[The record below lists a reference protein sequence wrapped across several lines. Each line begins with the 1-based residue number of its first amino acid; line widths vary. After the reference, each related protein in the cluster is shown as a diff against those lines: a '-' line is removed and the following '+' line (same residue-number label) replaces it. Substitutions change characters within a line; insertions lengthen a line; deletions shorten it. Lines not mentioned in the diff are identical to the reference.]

1 MKHTK
6 KKKLLAFVLCMIL
19 VLSTGISA
27 FAYDDVDG
35 LNGKTGCQAM
45 TLTQEMKNVD
55 GQTIGTVYAD
65 IPENAFYLD
74 DPSDEITM
82 DLTRVENEEDI
93 ADAIQSGLKEN
104 ETLTDTIMGQ
114 VDFKV
119 NGVSAEPKVA
129 IALRF
134 ENLNMDPENATA
146 FSYDASVKTIGK
158 TVVAAEEGQALQI
171 SADKNQIYGFYTTET
186 VSEEENAAEP
196 VALNDD
202 VATVATGDSTYTIAA
217 TKQLQVHVTYRV
229 NDKDKTKLFAGKTYT
244 LNKGGTLNLAAQK
257 SDNYTVASVYKA
269 DEDGNATGNALSL
282 KQDDKIAES
291 LSENT
296 NYCVFY
302 QATTD
307 NNFSGNVTFYDYQ
320 INPPSG
326 QKSINDPSNYVT
338 DSGVAAVDRRF
349 AMGGDDAYR
358 RSGEGYSVYKN
369 YNDGQGDVDIN
380 EWAEARDSYIYKNII
395 TGVNVDTGA
404 LVMDTNKN
412 GEQIVEPGLFTAT
425 NAGDRLGK
433 QIYADFKLNFNRTG
447 NEYRLS
453 AVKNGDNRTV
463 VSDMSSFF
471 PLDAKAYR
479 GKENNGGEAYNDT
492 NHNYYFGMRYD
503 IQFRLKDY
511 IGALTY
517 SFSGDDDLWVVMD
530 GNRVVV
536 DVGGIHDKKDGNVDL
551 WTVLL
556 GQETYTDAEKEAYV
570 AEHGMD
576 THRLTVLYLERGGFK
591 SNCNMTYVLPNSSIV
606 NPGEIQ
612 NTSLTFTKTDAETGT
627 GLEGAEFGVYDDEA
641 LTSSLGTIKSDE
653 NGNVTLSNLSYGEVY
668 YLKETKA
675 PSGYVAG
682 NTVYKV
688 VVEPQGG
695 TTTAKMF
702 AVGDKDETAVT
713 DVPNAKANWEQS
725 KTAQLVDWNARTYDI
740 TLSASSLVKTAET
753 TERPV
758 DVSLVI
764 DTSGSMCWDASYELI
779 GERKLSELDTSKTY
793 YYFYDNTWY
802 ELEYGRKYSSNGY
815 NYKNRTGWHSRYA
828 GYNDMGWS
836 YKGDGNSNSKYTV
849 YSKKDSEKSRI
860 QAVKD
865 AAKSFVS
872 NLRTTSP
879 NSRVS
884 VTGFSRSVNT
894 NTSLLRVGVENE
906 YNQIIS
912 AINGLGS
919 DGGTYQHLGLN
930 AAKSKL
936 DASNTADKYVVLL
949 TDGTSEAPES
959 AVRSATAV
967 KDAGIKL
974 MTIGVSLTETTQKW
988 LAGLSSGE
996 GYSFNAS
1003 STQEINQAFAF
1014 VSQTIEDTLPIS
1026 GAVVRDYIDPRFELV
1041 TSEADIAAMG
1051 GEIKTDETGQTYIEW
1066 NNAVIGKKGTDG
1078 TPGWRKTIQVKAKD
1092 TYIGGNDVLTN
1103 GPKSGITV
1111 GTDDRKFNQPTVN
1124 VKVDFNVNNGEKTIF
1139 KGDKPGDYIDE
1150 AKLNEVTKL
1159 KSTTGTEYTMLDDV
1173 TITTKWY
1180 KDAACTDEISKT
1192 EILNT
1197 PLTEETVYCAKVTVT
1212 PKKDGTAS
1220 AANSIGDKNGN
1231 CTQDGK
1237 KYYAV
1242 ASDGVTKKDGTYTIR
1257 LVSGAINITKKLE
1270 TAPDT
1275 EKEFNFT
1282 ITRTDVTPNQEIAIV
1297 KVTVAADQTTGTLA
1311 DDELEKVSNLA
1322 RGTYVVTEN
1331 ETSGYDVKGILE
1343 GPSTNCQIAG
1353 KTDDSIT
1360 FVMGRDNTGKDV
1372 IGMDKDGNTT
1382 ESTYDRPAGRLG
1394 VVEYTNEEVTNG
1406 WGIKKVSASSDNPYL
1421 YLEGAKFKLTST
1433 ADDSVAYYGKSNQD
1447 GLLIWYNTEACADTD
1462 QVTTLPKGTYTME
1475 EKTAPAGYVRSAE
1488 TWEVKIMRNG
1498 TLKSITSSNGTIKT
1512 VSGKVNG
1519 KDVVYYL
1526 YQNEALYELPS
1537 NGGTGIFLYMIGGM
1551 LLMGAAAWI
1560 LYKNKRREVLK
1571 G

>member
-1 MKHTK
+1 MKSNTK
-6 KKKLLAFVLCMIL
+6 KRLIAFMLCMVL
-19 VLSTGISA
+19 VLSSATSA
-27 FAYDDVDG
+27 FADDNVDG
-35 LNGKTGCQAM
+35 FNDKTGCQAM
-45 TLTQEMKNVD
+45 TLTQEMKNAD
-55 GQTIGTVYAD
+55 DQTIGTVYAD

-82 DLTRVENEEDI
+82 DLAKVENEESI
-93 ADAIQSGLKEN
+93 LDAIQSNLKEH
-104 ETLTDTIMGQ
+104 EALTDAVMCK

-119 NGVSAEPKVA
+119 NGVSAEPNTA

-134 ENLNMDPENATA
+134 ENLNWNLENATA
-146 FSYDASVKTIGK
+146 FSHDTSLKIIDK
-158 TVVAAEEGQALQI
+158 TVVSAGEEQALQI
-171 SADKNQIYGFYTTET
+171 SADKNQIYGFYTVET
-186 VSEEENAAEP
+186 VVEEENVTKSET
-196 VALNDD
+196 VTFNNDD
-202 VATVATGDSTYTIAA
+202 IATVATGGSTYTIAA

-229 NDKDKTKLFAGKTYT
+229 SDTNTKLFAGKTYT
-244 LNKGGTLNLAAQK
+244 LKQGGTLNLAAQK

-269 DEDGNATGNALSL
+269 DEKGNKTGNALSL
-282 KQDDKIAES
+282 SQDGNIAES

-307 NNFSGNVTFYDYQ
+307 NDFRGNVTFYDYQ
-320 INPPSG
+320 INPPAG
-326 QKSINDPSNYVT
+326 QKSINDPSYYGKADNN
-338 DSGVAAVDRRF
+338 RRF
-349 AMGGDDAYR
+349 AMGNSGYR
-358 RSGEGYSVYKN
+358 KSGEKYSVYKN
-369 YNDGQGDVDIN
+369 YIDGQGDVDIN
-380 EWAEARDSYIYKNII
+380 EYNENRKFYIYKDII
-395 TGVNVDTGA
+395 TGVDVSTGA
-404 LVMDTNKN
+404 LVMGTNKD
-412 GEQIVEPGLFTAT
+412 GDQIVEPGLFTT
-425 NAGDRLGK
+425 RNAGEGSGK
-433 QIYADFKLNFNRTG
+433 QCYTDFNLKFNRTG

-453 AVKNGDNRTV
+453 AVEKGERTV
-463 VSDMSSFF
+463 VYDMSSFF
-471 PLDAKAYR
+471 PLDDYK
-479 GKENNGGEAYNDT
+479 GKEHDGGEASGDNY
-492 NHNYYFGMRYD
+492 HNYYFGMRYD
-503 IQFRLKDY
+503 IQFSLKDY

-517 SFSGDDDLWVVMD
+517 SFTGDDDLWVVMD
-530 GNRVVV
+530 GKRVVV
-536 DVGGIHDKKDGNVDL
+536 DVGGIHDQMEDSVDL
-551 WTVLL
+551 WTVFL
-556 GQETYTDAEKEAYV
+556 GEGTHTDAEKEAYV
-570 AEHGMD
+570 EEHGSD
-576 THRLTVLYLERGGFK
+576 QHQLTVLYLERGAYK

-627 GLEGAEFGVYDDEA
+627 SLEGAEFGVYEDEA
-641 LTSSLGTIKSDE
+641 LTKSRGTIRSNE
-653 NGNVTLSNLSYGEVY
+653 NGIVTLSNLSYGEVY

-688 VVEPQGG
+688 VVESQGG

-713 DVPNAKANWEQS
+713 AVPNAKANWEQS

-764 DTSGSMCWDASYELI
+764 DTSGSMRWDASYELI
-779 GERKLSELDTSKTY
+779 GEKKLSELDTSKTY
-793 YYFYDNTWY
+793 YYCSDNSWY
-802 ELEYGRKYSSNGY
+802 EMKCGRS
-815 NYKNRTGWHSRYA
+815 GWYSRYA
-828 GYNDMGWS
+828 GYNDNEMDWS
-836 YKGDGNSNSKYTV
+836 YKGDKNSSSKYTV
-849 YSKKDSEKSRI
+849 YSKNDNEKSRI

-865 AAKSFVS
+865 AATAFVS

-884 VTGFSRSVNT
+884 VTGFSSSVNT
-894 NTSLLRVGVENE
+894 NTSLLRVGVDSE

-919 DGGTYQHLGLN
+919 TGGTRQDLGLN
-930 AAKSKL
+930 AAKDKL
-936 DASNTADKYVVLL
+936 NASTTADKYVVLL
-949 TDGTSEAPES
+949 TDGTSDAPNS
-959 AVRSATAV
+959 AVNSATAV

-974 MTIGVSLTETTQKW
+974 MTIGVSLTDETQTW
-988 LAGLSSGE
+988 LAGLSSGT

-1041 TSEADIAAMG
+1041 TPEADIAAMG
-1051 GEIKTDETGQTYIEW
+1051 GEIKTDENGQTYIEW

-1078 TPGWRKTIQVKAKD
+1078 TPGWNKTIRVKAKD
-1092 TYIGGNDVLTN
+1092 AYIGGNDVVTN
-1103 GPKSGITV
+1103 GPESGITV
-1111 GTDDRKFNQPTVN
+1111 GTDDRKFKQPTVN

-1173 TITTKWY
+1173 TITTKWF
-1180 KDAACTDEISKT
+1180 KDAGCTEEISKT

-1197 PLTEETVYCAKVTVT
+1197 PLTRETVYYAKVTVT
-1212 PKKDGTAS
+1212 PIKDGTAS

-1242 ASDGVTKKDGTYTIR
+1242 DSNGVTKKDGTYTIK

-1270 TAPDT
+1270 NATNTD
-1275 EKEFNFT
+1275 KEFNFT
-1282 ITRTDVTPNQEIAIV
+1282 ITRTDVTPNQEIVTV
-1297 KVTVAADQTTGTLA
+1297 KVTVAAGQTTGTLA
-1311 DDELEKVSNLA
+1311 GDELNKVSNLA

-1343 GPSTNCQIAG
+1343 GVNTNCRIAST
-1353 KTDDSIT
+1353 TDDSIT
-1360 FVMGRDNTGKDV
+1360 FVMGSDMDGKDV
-1372 IGMDKDGNTT
+1372 IGMDKVGNIT
-1382 ESTYDRPAGRLG
+1382 ESTYNKPAGILG

-1406 WGIKKVSASSDNPYL
+1406 WGIKKVSASSDNPYI

-1433 ADDSVAYYGKSNQD
+1433 TDSSVAYYGKSNKD
-1447 GLLIWYNTEACADTD
+1447 GLLIWYNDETCADKE
-1462 QVTTLPKGTYTME
+1462 QVSTLPKGTYTME
-1475 EKTAPAGYVRSAE
+1475 EKTAPVGYVRSAE

-1498 TLKSITSSNGTIKT
+1498 TLKSITSKNGTSSIKT
-1512 VSGKVNG
+1512 ISGKVDD

-1537 NGGTGIFLYMIGGM
+1537 AGGTGIYLYMIGGM
-1551 LLMGAAAWI
+1551 LLMFAAVWI
-1560 LYKNKRREVLK
+1560 LYKNKCKEVLEK
-1571 G
+1571 

>member
-6 KKKLLAFVLCMIL
+6 KKKILAFVLCMIL

-27 FAYDDVDG
+27 FAYDNVDG

-93 ADAIQSGLKEN
+93 ADAIQNGLKEN
-104 ETLTDTIMGQ
+104 ETLTDAIMGQ

-119 NGVSAEPKVA
+119 NGVSAEPKAA

-134 ENLNMDPENATA
+134 ENLNMDQENATA
-146 FSYDASVKTIGK
+146 FSYDTSVKTIGK
-158 TVVAAEEGQALQI
+158 TVVAAGEGQALQI

-186 VSEEENAAEP
+186 VSEEENVAEP

-202 VATVATGDSTYTIAA
+202 AATVATGDSTYTIAA
-217 TKQLQVHVTYRV
+217 TKQIQVHVTYRE
-229 NDKDKTKLFAGKTYT
+229 NGTNKKLFAGKTYT

-269 DEDGNATGNALSL
+269 DENGNATGSALSL
-282 KQDDKIAES
+282 RQDGKIAEN

-326 QKSINDPSNYVT
+326 QKSINDPSNY
-338 DSGVAAVDRRF
+338 DGKAEDRRF
-349 AMGGDDAYR
+349 AMGGADR
-358 RSGEGYSVYKN
+358 LRKSGEGYSVYKN

-380 EWAEARDSYIYKNII
+380 EWAKARDSYIYKDII
-395 TGVNVDTGA
+395 NGVDVSTGA
-404 LVMDTNKN
+404 LDMGTNKN
-412 GEQIVEPGLFTAT
+412 GDKIVEPGLFTTT
-425 NAGDRLGK
+425 NAGDKLGK
-433 QIYADFKLNFNRTG
+433 QIYTDFKLNFNRTG
-447 NEYRLS
+447 NEYSLS
-453 AVKNGDNRTV
+453 AVKKGSQTV

-471 PLDAKAYR
+471 PLDAYK
-479 GKENNGGEAYNDT
+479 GKEKNGGEAFDDT

-517 SFSGDDDLWVVMD
+517 SFTGDDDLWVVMD

-536 DVGGIHDKKDGNVDL
+536 DVGGIHDKKDGDVDL

-556 GQETYTDAEKEAYV
+556 GKETYTDAEKEAYV
-570 AEHGMD
+570 VEHGMD
-576 THRLTVLYLERGGFK
+576 THRLTVLYLERGAFK

-612 NTSLTFTKTDAETGT
+612 NTSLTFTKTDVETGT
-627 GLEGAEFGVYDDEA
+627 GLEGAEFGVYEDEA
-641 LTSSLGTIKSDE
+641 LTTSLGTIRSDE
-653 NGNVTLSNLSYGEVY
+653 NGTVTLNNLSYGEVY

-688 VVEPQGG
+688 VVESQGG

-702 AVGDKDETAVT
+702 AVGDKGETAVT
-713 DVPNAKANWEQS
+713 AVPNAKANWEQS

-764 DTSGSMCWDASYELI
+764 DTSGSMRWDASYELI
-779 GERKLSELDTSKTY
+779 GRKKVSELDTSKKY
-793 YYFYDNTWY
+793 YYFEDDTWY
-802 ELEYGRKYSSNGY
+802 ELVYYSRSGRWYTGYAEYSDDSTRVYNSS
-815 NYKNRTGWHSRYA
+815 T
-828 GYNDMGWS
+828 
-836 YKGDGNSNSKYTV
+836 YTV
-849 YSKKDSEKSRI
+849 YSKKDNEKSRI

-884 VTGFSRSVNT
+884 VTGFSSSVNT
-894 NTSLLRVGVENE
+894 NRSLLRVGVESE
-906 YNQIIS
+906 YDQIIS

-919 DGGTYQHLGLN
+919 TGGTRQDLGLN
-930 AAKSKL
+930 AAKNIL
-936 DASNTADKYVVLL
+936 NASTTADKYVVLL
-949 TDGTSEAPES
+949 TDGTSDAPRN
-959 AVRSATAV
+959 AVNSATAV
-967 KDAGIKL
+967 KNAGIKL
-974 MTIGVSLTETTQKW
+974 MTIGVSLTEETKTW
-988 LAGLSSGE
+988 LAGLSSGT

-1051 GEIKTDETGQTYIEW
+1051 GEIKTDENGQTYIEW

-1078 TPGWRKTIQVKAKD
+1078 TPGWSKMIRVKAKD
-1092 TYIGGNDVLTN
+1092 AYIGGNDVVTN

-1124 VKVDFNVNNGEKTIF
+1124 VKVDFKVNNGEKTIF

-1173 TITTKWY
+1173 TITTKWF
-1180 KDAACTDEISKT
+1180 KDADCRDEISKT

-1197 PLTEETVYCAKVTVT
+1197 PLTKETAYYAKVTVT
-1212 PKKDGTAS
+1212 PKTDGKAS
-1220 AANSIGDKNGN
+1220 AANSIGDKKGN

-1242 ASDGVTKKDGTYTIR
+1242 DSNGVTKKDGTYTIK

-1270 TAPDT
+1270 KAPDT
-1275 EKEFNFT
+1275 KKEFSFT
-1282 ITRTDVTPNQEIAIV
+1282 ITRTDVTPNQEIATV

-1311 DDELEKVSNLA
+1311 KKVSNLA

-1331 ETSGYDVKGILE
+1331 VTSGYDVKGIL
-1343 GPSTNCQIAG
+1343 GGQDTNCQITG
-1353 KTDDSIT
+1353 TTDDSIT
-1360 FVMGRDNTGKDV
+1360 FVMGRDTEGHDV
-1372 IGMDKDGNTT
+1372 IGMDKDGLTT
-1382 ESTYDRPAGRLG
+1382 GSTYNNPAGILG
-1394 VVEYTNEEVTNG
+1394 EVEYTNEEVTNG
-1406 WGIKKVSASSDNPYL
+1406 WGIKKVSASSNNPYL
-1421 YLEGAKFKLTST
+1421 YLEGAKFKLTSK
-1433 ADDSVAYYGKSNQD
+1433 ADSSVAYYGKSNKD
-1447 GLLIWYNTEACADTD
+1447 GLLIWYNAETCADTE
-1462 QVTTLPKGTYTME
+1462 QVKTLPKGTYTME

-1488 TWEVKIMRNG
+1488 TWEVTIMRNG
-1498 TLKSITSSNGTIKT
+1498 TLKSITSKNGTSSIKT
-1512 VSGKVNG
+1512 VSGKVDG

-1526 YQNEALYELPS
+1526 YQNEAVYELPS

-1571 G
+1571 R

>member
-27 FAYDDVDG
+27 FAYDNVDG

-104 ETLTDTIMGQ
+104 ETLTDAIMGQ

-119 NGVSAEPKVA
+119 NGVSTEPKAA

-134 ENLNMDPENATA
+134 ENLNIDQENATA
-146 FSYDASVKTIGK
+146 FSYDTSVKTIGK
-158 TVVAAEEGQALQI
+158 TVVAAGEGQALQI

-186 VSEEENAAEP
+186 VSEEENVAEP

-202 VATVATGDSTYTIAA
+202 AATVATGDPTYTIAA
-217 TKQLQVHVTYRV
+217 TKQIQVHVTYRE
-229 NDKDKTKLFAGKTYT
+229 NGTNTKLFAGKTYT

-269 DEDGNATGNALSL
+269 DENGNKTGNALSL
-282 KQDDKIAES
+282 RQDDKFAES

-326 QKSINDPSNYVT
+326 QKSINDPSNYFE
-338 DSGVAAVDRRF
+338 AAENKEAAENRRF
-349 AMGGDDAYR
+349 AMGGADGHR
-358 RSGEGYSVYKN
+358 KSGEGYSVYKN

-380 EWAEARDSYIYKNII
+380 EWAEARNFYIYKDII

-404 LVMDTNKN
+404 LVMGENKN
-412 GEQIVEPGLFTAT
+412 GDQIVEPGLFTTT
-425 NAGDRLGK
+425 NAGDGLGK
-433 QIYADFKLNFNRTG
+433 QYYTDFNLKFNRTG

-453 AVKNGDNRTV
+453 AVERNNRTV
-463 VSDMSSFF
+463 ISDMSSFF
-471 PLDAKAYR
+471 PLDAYK
-479 GKENNGGEAYNDT
+479 GKEKNGGEAYNDT

-517 SFSGDDDLWVVMD
+517 SFTGDDDLWVVMD

-536 DVGGIHDKKDGNVDL
+536 DVGGVHDQMGGDVDL

-556 GQETYTDAEKEAYV
+556 GKKTYTDAEKEAYV
-570 AEHGMD
+570 EKHGLD
-576 THRLTVLYLERGGFK
+576 QHQLTVLYLERGGFK

-627 GLEGAEFGVYDDEA
+627 GLEGAEFGVYEDEA
-641 LTSSLGTIKSDE
+641 LTTPLGTIKSDK
-653 NGNVTLSNLSYGEVY
+653 NGIVTLSNLSYGEVY

-688 VVEPQGG
+688 VVEPQSG

-713 DVPNAKANWEQS
+713 AVPNAKANWEQS

-764 DTSGSMCWDASYELI
+764 DTSGSMRWDASYELI
-779 GERKLSELDTSKTY
+779 GRKEVSELDTSKTY
-793 YYFYDNTWY
+793 YYLENDKWY
-802 ELEYGRKYSSNGY
+802 ELVYRSYYGRWYWY
-815 NYKNRTGWHSRYA
+815 TGRAEFSEATSRVR
-828 GYNDMGWS
+828 NTS
-836 YKGDGNSNSKYTV
+836 TYTV
-849 YSKKDSEKSRI
+849 YQKKNGEKTRI

-865 AAKSFVS
+865 AATAFVN

-884 VTGFSRSVNT
+884 VTGFSDSVNPDT
-894 NTSLLRVGVENE
+894 KLLCVGVERE
-906 YNQIIS
+906 YKQIIS
-912 AINGLGS
+912 AINRLGS
-919 DGGTYQHLGLN
+919 EGGTYQHLGLN
-930 AAKSKL
+930 AAKRTL
-936 DASNTADKYVVLL
+936 DASSTADKYVVLL
-949 TDGTSEAPES
+949 ADGASNSATNAEA
-959 AVRSATAV
+959 SATAV
-967 KDAGIKL
+967 KNAGIKL
-974 MTIGVSLTETTQKW
+974 MTIGVGLTDETRVW

-1051 GEIKTDETGQTYIEW
+1051 GEIKTDETTGQTYIEW

-1092 TYIGGNDVLTN
+1092 AYIGGNDVVTN

-1159 KSTTGTEYTMLDDV
+1159 KSTTTPSTEYTMLDDV

-1180 KDAACTDEISKT
+1180 KDADCTEEISKT

-1197 PLTEETVYCAKVTVT
+1197 PLTKETVYYAKVTVI
-1212 PKKDGTAS
+1212 PKTNGTAS

-1242 ASDGVTKKDGTYTIR
+1242 DSNGVTKKDGTYTIE

-1270 TAPDT
+1270 NATDT
-1275 EKEFNFT
+1275 DKEFNFT
-1282 ITRTDVTPNQEIAIV
+1282 ITRTDVTPNQEIATV
-1297 KVTVAADQTTGTLA
+1297 KVNVAANQTTGTLA
-1311 DDELEKVSNLA
+1311 GDELNKVSNLA

-1331 ETSGYDVKGILE
+1331 ETSGYAVKGILE
-1343 GPSTNCQIAG
+1343 GANTNCRIAG
-1353 KTDDSIT
+1353 VDTTNDSIT
-1360 FVMGRDNTGKDV
+1360 FVMGSDKDGNDV

-1382 ESTYDRPAGRLG
+1382 ASTYNNPAGILG

-1421 YLEGAKFKLTST
+1421 YLEGAKFKLTSET
-1433 ADDSVAYYGKSNQD
+1433 DSSVAYYGKSNKD
-1447 GLLIWYNTEACADTD
+1447 GLLIWYKAETCADTE
-1462 QVTTLPKGTYTME
+1462 QVETLPKGTYTME

-1498 TLKSITSSNGTIKT
+1498 TLKSITSKNGTSIKT
-1512 VSGKVNG
+1512 ATGEVNG

-1526 YQNEALYELPS
+1526 YQNEAVYELPS

-1571 G
+1571 R

>member
-1 MKHTK
+1 MKSNTK
-6 KKKLLAFVLCMIL
+6 KRLIAFMLCMVL
-19 VLSTGISA
+19 VLSSATSA
-27 FAYDDVDG
+27 FADDNVDG
-35 LNGKTGCQAM
+35 LNAKTGCQAM

-55 GQTIGTVYAD
+55 DQTIGTVYAD

-82 DLTRVENEEDI
+82 DLSKVENEEDI
-93 ADAIQSGLKEN
+93 SDAIQSNLKEN
-104 ETLTDTIMGQ
+104 EALTDAIMCK

-119 NGVSAEPKVA
+119 NGVSAEPNTT
-129 IALRF
+129 ITLRF
-134 ENLNMDPENATA
+134 ENLNMNLENATA
-146 FSYDASVKTIGK
+146 FSYDSSLKVIDK
-158 TVVAAEEGQALQI
+158 TVVAAGEGQVLQI

-186 VSEEENAAEP
+186 VSEEENVAEP

-202 VATVATGDSTYTIAA
+202 AATVAAGDSTYTIAA
-217 TKQLQVHVTYRV
+217 TKQLQVHVTYRENV
-229 NDKDKTKLFAGKTYT
+229 TKTKLFAGNTYT

-269 DEDGNATGNALSL
+269 DENGNATGSALSL
-282 KQDDKIAES
+282 KQDGRIAEN

-307 NNFSGNVTFYDYQ
+307 NDFRGNVTFYDYQ
-320 INPPSG
+320 INPPEG
-326 QKSINDPSNYVT
+326 QKSINDPSNYGGAT
-338 DSGVAAVDRRF
+338 ADRRF
-349 AMGGDDAYR
+349 AMGANDGYR
-358 RSGEGYSVYKN
+358 KPGEGYSVYKN
-369 YNDGQGDVDIN
+369 YHDGQNDVDIN
-380 EWAEARDSYIYKNII
+380 EYNENRKFYIYKDII
-395 TGVNVDTGA
+395 TGVDVSTGA
-404 LVMDTNKN
+404 LDMGTNKN
-412 GEQIVEPGLFTAT
+412 GDKIVEPGLFTT
-425 NAGDRLGK
+425 RNAGEGSGK
-433 QIYADFKLNFNRTG
+433 QYYTDFNLKFNRTG

-453 AVKNGDNRTV
+453 AVEKGGRTV

-471 PLDAKAYR
+471 PLDENDYK
-479 GKENNGGEAYNDT
+479 GKENNGGEASGDT

-503 IQFRLKDY
+503 IQFSLKDY

-517 SFSGDDDLWVVMD
+517 SFRGDDDLWVVMD
-530 GNRVVV
+530 GKRVVV
-536 DVGGIHDKKDGNVDL
+536 DVGGIHDQMKGSVDL
-551 WTVLL
+551 WTVFL
-556 GQETYTDAEKEAYV
+556 GEGTHTDAEKEAYV
-570 AEHGMD
+570 EEHGSD
-576 THRLTVLYLERGGFK
+576 QHQLTVLYLERGAYK

-612 NTSLTFTKTDAETGT
+612 NTSLTFTKTDAETGKS
-627 GLEGAEFGVYDDEA
+627 LEGAEFGVYEDEA
-641 LTSSLGTIKSDE
+641 LTKSRGTIRSNE
-653 NGNVTLSNLSYGEVY
+653 NGIVTLSNLSYGEVY

-688 VVEPQGG
+688 VVESQGG

-713 DVPNAKANWEQS
+713 TVPNAKANWEQS

-764 DTSGSMCWDASYELI
+764 DTSGSMRWDASYELI
-779 GERKLSELDTSKTY
+779 GSKKVSELDTSKKY
-793 YYFYDNTWY
+793 YYFEDDTWY
-802 ELEYGRKYSSNGY
+802 ELVYYSRSGRWYTGYAEYSDDSTRV
-815 NYKNRTGWHSRYA
+815 
-828 GYNDMGWS
+828 
-836 YKGDGNSNSKYTV
+836 NSNSIYTV
-849 YSKKDSEKSRI
+849 YSKKDNEKSRI

-865 AAKSFVS
+865 AATAFVS

-884 VTGFSRSVNT
+884 VTGFSSSVNT
-894 NTSLLRVGVENE
+894 NTSLLRVGVDSE
-906 YNQIIS
+906 YNRIIS

-919 DGGTYQHLGLN
+919 TGGTRQDLGLN
-930 AAKSKL
+930 AAKDKL
-936 DASNTADKYVVLL
+936 NASTTADKYVVLL
-949 TDGTSEAPES
+949 TDGTSDAPNS
-959 AVRSATAV
+959 AVNSATAV

-974 MTIGVSLTETTQKW
+974 MTIGVSLTDETQTW
-988 LAGLSSGE
+988 LAGLSSGT

-1041 TSEADIAAMG
+1041 TPEADIAAMG
-1051 GEIKTDETGQTYIEW
+1051 GEIKTDENGQTYIEW

-1078 TPGWRKTIQVKAKD
+1078 TPGWRKIIRVKAKD
-1092 TYIGGNDVLTN
+1092 AYIGGNDVVTN
-1103 GPKSGITV
+1103 GPESGITV
-1111 GTDDRKFNQPTVN
+1111 GIDDRKFNQPTVN

-1139 KGDKPGDYIDE
+1139 KGDKPGDYIDD

-1159 KSTTGTEYTMLDDV
+1159 KSATGTEYTMLDDV
-1173 TITTKWY
+1173 TITTKWF
-1180 KDAACTDEISKT
+1180 KDASCTEEISKT

-1197 PLTEETVYCAKVTVT
+1197 PLTRETVYYAKVTVT
-1212 PKKDGTAS
+1212 PIKDGTAS
-1220 AANSIGDKNGN
+1220 AANSIGDNNGN
-1231 CTQDGK
+1231 CTRDGK

-1242 ASDGVTKKDGTYTIR
+1242 DSNGVTKKDGTYTIK

-1270 TAPDT
+1270 NATNTD
-1275 EKEFNFT
+1275 KEFNFT
-1282 ITRTDVTPNQEIAIV
+1282 ITRTDVTPNQEIATV
-1297 KVTVAADQTTGTLA
+1297 KVTVAASQTTGTLA
-1311 DDELEKVSNLA
+1311 GDELKKVSNLA

-1331 ETSGYDVKGILE
+1331 ATSGYDVKGILE
-1343 GPSTNCQIAG
+1343 GVNTNCRIAG

-1360 FVMGRDNTGKDV
+1360 FVMGSDKDGKNV
-1372 IGMDKDGNTT
+1372 IGMDKVRNIT
-1382 ESTYDRPAGRLG
+1382 ESTYNKPAGILG

-1406 WGIKKVSASSDNPYL
+1406 WGIKKVSASSDNPYI

-1433 ADDSVAYYGKSNQD
+1433 TNNSVAYYGKSNKD
-1447 GLLIWYNTEACADTD
+1447 GLLIWYNDETCADTK
-1462 QVTTLPKGTYTME
+1462 QVSTLPKGTYTME
-1475 EKTAPAGYVRSAE
+1475 EKTAPVGYVRSAE

-1498 TLKSITSSNGTIKT
+1498 TLKSITSKNGTSSIKT
-1512 VSGKVNG
+1512 VSGKVDD

-1526 YQNEALYELPS
+1526 YQNEAVYELPS

-1551 LLMGAAAWI
+1551 LLMGAAVWI
-1560 LYKNKRREVLK
+1560 LYKNKRKEVLGK
-1571 G
+1571 

>member
-1 MKHTK
+1 MKSNTK
-6 KKKLLAFVLCMIL
+6 KRLIAFMLCMVL
-19 VLSTGISA
+19 VLSSATSA
-27 FAYDDVDG
+27 FADDNVDG
-35 LNGKTGCQAM
+35 LNAKTGCQAM

-55 GQTIGTVYAD
+55 DQTIGTVYAD

-82 DLTRVENEEDI
+82 DLSKVENEEDI
-93 ADAIQSGLKEN
+93 SDAIQSNLKEN
-104 ETLTDTIMGQ
+104 EALTDAIMCK

-119 NGVSAEPKVA
+119 NGVSAEPNTT
-129 IALRF
+129 ITLRF
-134 ENLNMDPENATA
+134 ENVNMNLENATA
-146 FSYDASVKTIGK
+146 FSYDSSLKVIDK
-158 TVVAAEEGQALQI
+158 TVVAAGEGQVLQI

-186 VSEEENAAEP
+186 VSEEENVAEP

-202 VATVATGDSTYTIAA
+202 AATVATGDSTYTIAA

-229 NDKDKTKLFAGKTYT
+229 SGTNEKLFASKTYT
-244 LNKGGTLNLAAQK
+244 LKQGRTLNLAAQK

-269 DEDGNATGNALSL
+269 DEDENKTGNALSL
-282 KQDDKIAES
+282 SQDGNIAES

-307 NNFSGNVTFYDYQ
+307 NDFRGNVTFYDYQ
-320 INPPSG
+320 INPPEG
-326 QKSINDPSNYVT
+326 QKSINDPSNYGGAT
-338 DSGVAAVDRRF
+338 ADRRF
-349 AMGGDDAYR
+349 AMGANDGYR
-358 RSGEGYSVYKN
+358 KPGEGYSVYKN
-369 YNDGQGDVDIN
+369 YHDGQNDVDIN
-380 EWAEARDSYIYKNII
+380 EYNENRKFYIYKDII
-395 TGVNVDTGA
+395 TGVDVSTGA
-404 LVMDTNKN
+404 LFMGTNKDGN
-412 GEQIVEPGLFTAT
+412 QIVEPGLFTT
-425 NAGDRLGK
+425 RNAEEGSGK
-433 QIYADFKLNFNRTG
+433 QYYTDFNLKFNRTG

-453 AVKNGDNRTV
+453 AVEKGERTV
-463 VSDMSSFF
+463 VSDMSNFF
-471 PLDAKAYR
+471 PLDDYK
-479 GKENNGGEAYNDT
+479 GKEKDGGEASGDNY
-492 NHNYYFGMRYD
+492 HNYYFGMRYD
-503 IQFRLKDY
+503 IQFSLKDY

-517 SFSGDDDLWVVMD
+517 SFRGDDDLWVVMD
-530 GNRVVV
+530 GNQVVV
-536 DVGGIHDKKDGNVDL
+536 DVGGIHDQMEDYVDL

-556 GQETYTDAEKEAYV
+556 KKKTYTDKEKEAYV
-570 AEHGMD
+570 EEHGSD
-576 THRLTVLYLERGGFK
+576 PHQLTVLYLERGAYK
-591 SNCNMTYVLPNSSIV
+591 SNCSMTYVLPNSSIV

-612 NTSLTFTKTDAETGT
+612 NTSLTFTKTDAETGK
-627 GLEGAEFGVYDDEA
+627 GLEGAEFGVYEDEA
-641 LTSSLGTIKSDE
+641 LTTSLRTIRSDE
-653 NGNVTLSNLSYGEVY
+653 NGTVTLSNLSYGEVY

-675 PSGYVAG
+675 PSGYVVG

-688 VVEPQGG
+688 VVESQGG

-713 DVPNAKANWEQS
+713 AVPNAKANWEQS

-764 DTSGSMCWDASYELI
+764 DTSGSMRWDASYELI
-779 GERKLSELDTSKTY
+779 GSKKVSELDTSKTY
-793 YYFYDNTWY
+793 YYLKNDKWY
-802 ELEYGRKYSSNGY
+802 ELVYSSNNGRWY
-815 NYKNRTGWHSRYA
+815 TGRAEFSEA
-828 GYNDMGWS
+828 T
-836 YKGDGNSNSKYTV
+836 SKVKDTSTYTV
-849 YSKKDSEKSRI
+849 YQKKNGEKTRI

-865 AAKSFVS
+865 AAIAFVN

-884 VTGFSRSVNT
+884 VTGFSDSVT
-894 NTSLLRVGVENE
+894 PDTELLCVGEGSD

-912 AINGLGS
+912 AINRLGS
-919 DGGTYQHLGLN
+919 EGGTYQHLGLN
-930 AAKSKL
+930 AAKRKL
-936 DASNTADKYVVLL
+936 DASPTADKYVVLL
-949 TDGTSEAPES
+949 ADGASSSATNAEES
-959 AVRSATAV
+959 AKAV
-967 KDAGIKL
+967 KNAGIKL
-974 MTIGVSLTETTQKW
+974 MTIGVGLTETTQKW
-988 LAGLSSGE
+988 LATLSSGE

-1041 TSEADIAAMG
+1041 TADIAAMG
-1051 GEIKTDETGQTYIEW
+1051 GEIKTDETTGQTYIEW

-1078 TPGWRKTIQVKAKD
+1078 TPGWNKTIRVKAKD
-1092 TYIGGNDVLTN
+1092 AYIGGNDVVTN

-1173 TITTKWY
+1173 TITTKWF
-1180 KDAACTDEISKT
+1180 KDADCTKEISKND
-1192 EILNT
+1192 ILNT
-1197 PLTEETVYCAKVTVT
+1197 ALTEETVYYAKVTVT
-1212 PKKDGTAS
+1212 PKSDGKAS

-1242 ASDGVTKKDGTYTIR
+1242 DSNGVTKKDGTYTIK

-1270 TAPDT
+1270 NATNTD
-1275 EKEFNFT
+1275 KEFNFT
-1282 ITRTDVTPNQEIAIV
+1282 ITRTDVTPNQEIATV
-1297 KVTVAADQTTGTLA
+1297 KVTVAASQTTGTLA
-1311 DDELEKVSNLA
+1311 GDELKKVSNLA
-1322 RGTYVVTEN
+1322 RGTYVATEN
-1331 ETSGYDVKGILE
+1331 ATNGYDVKGILK
-1343 GPSTNCQIAG
+1343 GVNTNCRIAST
-1353 KTDDSIT
+1353 TDDSIT
-1360 FVMGRDNTGKDV
+1360 FVMGSDMDGKDV
-1372 IGMDKDGNTT
+1372 IGMDKVGNIT
-1382 ESTYDRPAGRLG
+1382 ESTYNKPAGILG

-1406 WGIKKVSASSDNPYL
+1406 WGIKKVSASSDNPYI

-1433 ADDSVAYYGKSNQD
+1433 TDSSVAYYGKSNQD
-1447 GLLIWYNTEACADTD
+1447 GLLIWYNTEECADTN
-1462 QVTTLPKGTYTME
+1462 QITTLPKGTYTME

-1488 TWEVKIMRNG
+1488 TWEVKIMKNG
-1498 TLKSITSSNGTIKT
+1498 TLKSITSSVNGTSIKT
-1512 VSGKVNG
+1512 VSGVVND

-1526 YQNEALYELPS
+1526 YQNEALYALPHS
-1537 NGGTGIFLYMIGGM
+1537 GDTGIYLYMIGGM
-1551 LLMGAAAWI
+1551 LLMFAAVWI
-1560 LYKNKRREVLK
+1560 LYKNKCKEVLGK
-1571 G
+1571 

>member
-1 MKHTK
+1 MKSNTK
-6 KKKLLAFVLCMIL
+6 KRLIAFMLCMVL
-19 VLSTGISA
+19 VLSSATSA
-27 FAYDDVDG
+27 FADDNVDG
-35 LNGKTGCQAM
+35 LNAKTGCQAM

-55 GQTIGTVYAD
+55 DQTIGTVYAD

-82 DLTRVENEEDI
+82 DLSKVENEEDI
-93 ADAIQSGLKEN
+93 SDAIQSNLKEN
-104 ETLTDTIMGQ
+104 EALTDAIMCK

-119 NGVSAEPKVA
+119 NGVSAEPNTT
-129 IALRF
+129 ITLRF
-134 ENLNMDPENATA
+134 ENVNMNLENATA
-146 FSYDASVKTIGK
+146 FSYDSSLKVIDK
-158 TVVAAEEGQALQI
+158 TVVAAGEGQVLQI

-186 VSEEENAAEP
+186 VSEEENVAEP

-202 VATVATGDSTYTIAA
+202 AATVATGDSTYTIAA

-229 NDKDKTKLFAGKTYT
+229 SGTNEKLFASKTYT
-244 LNKGGTLNLAAQK
+244 LKQGRTLNLAAQK

-269 DEDGNATGNALSL
+269 DEDENKTGNALSL
-282 KQDDKIAES
+282 SQDGNIAES

-307 NNFSGNVTFYDYQ
+307 NDFRGNVTFYDYQ
-320 INPPSG
+320 INPPEG
-326 QKSINDPSNYVT
+326 QKSINDPSNYGGAT
-338 DSGVAAVDRRF
+338 ADRRF
-349 AMGGDDAYR
+349 AMGANDGYR
-358 RSGEGYSVYKN
+358 KPGEGYSVYKN
-369 YNDGQGDVDIN
+369 YHDGQNDVDIN
-380 EWAEARDSYIYKNII
+380 EYNENRKFYIYKDII
-395 TGVNVDTGA
+395 TGVDVSAGA
-404 LVMDTNKN
+404 LFMGTNKDGN
-412 GEQIVEPGLFTAT
+412 QIVEPGLFTT
-425 NAGDRLGK
+425 RNAEEGSGK
-433 QIYADFKLNFNRTG
+433 QYYTDFNLKFNRTG

-453 AVKNGDNRTV
+453 AVEKGERTV
-463 VSDMSSFF
+463 VSDMSNFF
-471 PLDAKAYR
+471 PLDDYK
-479 GKENNGGEAYNDT
+479 GKEKDGGEASGDNY
-492 NHNYYFGMRYD
+492 HNYYFGMRYD
-503 IQFRLKDY
+503 IQFSLKDY

-517 SFSGDDDLWVVMD
+517 SFRGDDDLWVVMD
-530 GNRVVV
+530 GNQVVV
-536 DVGGIHDKKDGNVDL
+536 DVGGIHDQMEDYVDL

-556 GQETYTDAEKEAYV
+556 KKKTYTDKEKEAYV
-570 AEHGMD
+570 EEHGSD
-576 THRLTVLYLERGGFK
+576 PHQLTVLYLERGAYK
-591 SNCNMTYVLPNSSIV
+591 SNCSMTYVLPNSSIV

-612 NTSLTFTKTDAETGT
+612 NTSLTFTKTDAETGK
-627 GLEGAEFGVYDDEA
+627 GLEGAEFGVYEDEA
-641 LTSSLGTIKSDE
+641 LTTSLRTIRSDE
-653 NGNVTLSNLSYGEVY
+653 NGTVTLSNLSYGEVY

-688 VVEPQGG
+688 VVESQGG

-713 DVPNAKANWEQS
+713 AVPNAKANWEQS

-764 DTSGSMCWDASYELI
+764 DTSGSMRWDASYELI
-779 GERKLSELDTSKTY
+779 GSKKVSELDTSKTY
-793 YYFYDNTWY
+793 YYLKNDKWY
-802 ELEYGRKYSSNGY
+802 ELVYSSNNGRWY
-815 NYKNRTGWHSRYA
+815 TGRAEFSEA
-828 GYNDMGWS
+828 T
-836 YKGDGNSNSKYTV
+836 SKVKDTSTYTV
-849 YSKKDSEKSRI
+849 YQKKNGEKTRI
-860 QAVKD
+860 QTVKD
-865 AAKSFVS
+865 AAIAFVN

-884 VTGFSRSVNT
+884 VTGFSDSVT
-894 NTSLLRVGVENE
+894 PDTELLCVGEGSD

-912 AINGLGS
+912 AINRLGS
-919 DGGTYQHLGLN
+919 EGGTYQHLGLN
-930 AAKSKL
+930 AAKRKL
-936 DASNTADKYVVLL
+936 DASPTADKYVVLL
-949 TDGTSEAPES
+949 ADGASSSATNAEES
-959 AVRSATAV
+959 AKAV
-967 KDAGIKL
+967 KNAGIKL
-974 MTIGVSLTETTQKW
+974 MTIGVGLTETTQKW
-988 LAGLSSGE
+988 LATLSSGE

-1041 TSEADIAAMG
+1041 TADIAAMG
-1051 GEIKTDETGQTYIEW
+1051 GEIKTDETTGQTYIEW

-1078 TPGWRKTIQVKAKD
+1078 TPGWNKTIRVKAKD
-1092 TYIGGNDVLTN
+1092 AYIGGNDVVTN

-1173 TITTKWY
+1173 TITTKWF
-1180 KDAACTDEISKT
+1180 KDADCTKEISKND
-1192 EILNT
+1192 ILNT
-1197 PLTEETVYCAKVTVT
+1197 ALTEETVYYAKVTVT
-1212 PKKDGTAS
+1212 PKSDGKAS

-1242 ASDGVTKKDGTYTIR
+1242 DSNGVTKKDGTYTIK

-1270 TAPDT
+1270 NATNTD
-1275 EKEFNFT
+1275 KEFNFT
-1282 ITRTDVTPNQEIAIV
+1282 ITRTDVTPNQEIATV
-1297 KVTVAADQTTGTLA
+1297 KVTVAASQTTGTLA
-1311 DDELEKVSNLA
+1311 GDELKKVSNLA

-1331 ETSGYDVKGILE
+1331 ATNGYDVKGILK
-1343 GPSTNCQIAG
+1343 GVNTNCRIAST
-1353 KTDDSIT
+1353 TDDSIT
-1360 FVMGRDNTGKDV
+1360 FVMGSDMDGKDV
-1372 IGMDKDGNTT
+1372 IGMDKVGNIT
-1382 ESTYDRPAGRLG
+1382 ESTYNKPAGILG

-1406 WGIKKVSASSDNPYL
+1406 WGIKKVSASSDNPYI

-1433 ADDSVAYYGKSNQD
+1433 TDSSVAYYGKSNQD
-1447 GLLIWYNTEACADTD
+1447 GLLIWYNTEECADTN
-1462 QVTTLPKGTYTME
+1462 QITTLPKGTYTME

-1488 TWEVKIMRNG
+1488 TWEVKIMKNG
-1498 TLKSITSSNGTIKT
+1498 TLKSITSSVNGTSIKT
-1512 VSGKVNG
+1512 VSGVVND

-1526 YQNEALYELPS
+1526 YQNEALYALPHS
-1537 NGGTGIFLYMIGGM
+1537 GDTGIYLYMIGGM
-1551 LLMGAAAWI
+1551 LLMFAAVWI
-1560 LYKNKRREVLK
+1560 LYKNKCKEVLGK
-1571 G
+1571 

>member
-1 MKHTK
+1 MKSNTK
-6 KKKLLAFVLCMIL
+6 KRLIAFMLCMVL
-19 VLSTGISA
+19 VLSSATSA
-27 FAYDDVDG
+27 FADDNVDG
-35 LNGKTGCQAM
+35 FNDKTGCQAM
-45 TLTQEMKNVD
+45 TLTQEMKNAD
-55 GQTIGTVYAD
+55 DQTIGTVYAD

-82 DLTRVENEEDI
+82 DLAKVENEESI
-93 ADAIQSGLKEN
+93 LDAIQSNLKEH
-104 ETLTDTIMGQ
+104 EALTDAVMCK

-119 NGVSAEPKVA
+119 NGVSAEPNTA

-134 ENLNMDPENATA
+134 ENLNMNLENATA
-146 FSYDASVKTIGK
+146 FSHDTSLKIIDK
-158 TVVAAEEGQALQI
+158 TVVSAGEEQALQI
-171 SADKNQIYGFYTTET
+171 SADKNQIYGFYTVET
-186 VSEEENAAEP
+186 VVEEENVTKSET
-196 VALNDD
+196 VTFNNDD
-202 VATVATGDSTYTIAA
+202 IATVATGGSTYTIAA

-229 NDKDKTKLFAGKTYT
+229 SDTNTKLFAGKTYT
-244 LNKGGTLNLAAQK
+244 LKQGGTLNLAAQK
-257 SDNYTVASVYKA
+257 SDNYTVASVYRA
-269 DEDGNATGNALSL
+269 DENGNKTGNALSL
-282 KQDDKIAES
+282 RQDGKIAES

-307 NNFSGNVTFYDYQ
+307 NDFRGNVTFYDYQ
-320 INPPSG
+320 INPPAG
-326 QKSINDPSNYVT
+326 QKSINDPSYYGKADNN
-338 DSGVAAVDRRF
+338 RRF
-349 AMGGDDAYR
+349 AMGNSGYR
-358 RSGEGYSVYKN
+358 KSGEKYSVYKN
-369 YNDGQGDVDIN
+369 YIDGQDDVDIN
-380 EWAEARDSYIYKNII
+380 EYNEKRQFYIYKDII
-395 TGVNVDTGA
+395 TGVNVSTGA
-404 LVMDTNKN
+404 LFMGTNKDGN
-412 GEQIVEPGLFTAT
+412 QIVEPGLFTT
-425 NAGDRLGK
+425 KNAGEGSGK
-433 QIYADFKLNFNRTG
+433 QYYTDFNLKFNRTG

-453 AVKNGDNRTV
+453 AVERSGQTV
-463 VSDMSSFF
+463 VSDMSYFF
-471 PLDAKAYR
+471 PLDAYK
-479 GKENNGGEAYNDT
+479 GKEKDGGEAFSDT

-503 IQFRLKDY
+503 IQFKLKDY

-517 SFSGDDDLWVVMD
+517 SFTGDDDLWVVMD

-536 DVGGIHDKKDGNVDL
+536 DVGGIHDKMDGKVDL
-551 WTVLL
+551 WTVFL
-556 GQETYTDAEKEAYV
+556 GKEKYTDAEKEAYV
-570 AEHGMD
+570 AEHGSD
-576 THRLTVLYLERGGFK
+576 HHQLTVLYLERGAYK

-612 NTSLTFTKTDAETGT
+612 NTSLTFTKTDAETGK
-627 GLEGAEFGVYDDEA
+627 GLEGAEFGVYEDEA
-641 LTSSLGTIKSDE
+641 LTTSLGTIRSDE
-653 NGNVTLSNLSYGEVY
+653 NGTVTLSNLSYGEVY

-688 VVEPQGG
+688 VVESQSS

-713 DVPNAKANWEQS
+713 AVPNAKANWEQS

-740 TLSASSLVKTAET
+740 TLGASSLVKTAET

-764 DTSGSMCWDASYELI
+764 DTSGSMRWDASYELI
-779 GERKLSELDTSKTY
+779 GSKKVSELDTSKTY
-793 YYFYDNTWY
+793 YYLKNDKWY
-802 ELEYGRKYSSNGY
+802 ELVYSSNNGRWY
-815 NYKNRTGWHSRYA
+815 TGRAEFSEA
-828 GYNDMGWS
+828 T
-836 YKGDGNSNSKYTV
+836 SKVKDTSTYTV
-849 YSKKDSEKSRI
+849 YQKKNGEKTRI

-865 AAKSFVS
+865 AAIAFVN

-884 VTGFSRSVNT
+884 VTGFSDSVT
-894 NTSLLRVGVENE
+894 PDTELLCVGEGSD

-912 AINGLGS
+912 AINRLGS
-919 DGGTYQHLGLN
+919 EGGTYQHLGLN
-930 AAKSKL
+930 AAKRKL
-936 DASNTADKYVVLL
+936 DASPTADKYVVLL
-949 TDGTSEAPES
+949 ADGASSSATNAEES
-959 AVRSATAV
+959 AKAV
-967 KDAGIKL
+967 KNAGIKL
-974 MTIGVSLTETTQKW
+974 MTIGVGLTETTQKW
-988 LAGLSSGE
+988 LATLSSGE

-1041 TSEADIAAMG
+1041 TADIAAMG
-1051 GEIKTDETGQTYIEW
+1051 GEIKTDETTGQTYIEW

-1078 TPGWRKTIQVKAKD
+1078 TPGWNKTIRVKAKD
-1092 TYIGGNDVLTN
+1092 AYIGGNDVVTN

-1173 TITTKWY
+1173 TITTKWF
-1180 KDAACTDEISKT
+1180 KDADCTKEISKND
-1192 EILNT
+1192 ILNT
-1197 PLTEETVYCAKVTVT
+1197 ALTEETVYYAKVTVT
-1212 PKKDGTAS
+1212 PKSDGKAS

-1242 ASDGVTKKDGTYTIR
+1242 DSNGVTKKDGTYTIK

-1270 TAPDT
+1270 NATNTD
-1275 EKEFNFT
+1275 KEFNFT
-1282 ITRTDVTPNQEIAIV
+1282 ITRTDVTPNQEIATV
-1297 KVTVAADQTTGTLA
+1297 KVTVAASQTTGTLA
-1311 DDELEKVSNLA
+1311 GDELKKVSNLA

-1331 ETSGYDVKGILE
+1331 ATNGYDVKGILK
-1343 GPSTNCQIAG
+1343 GVNTNCRIAST
-1353 KTDDSIT
+1353 TDDSIT
-1360 FVMGRDNTGKDV
+1360 FVMGSDMDGKDV
-1372 IGMDKDGNTT
+1372 IGMDKVGNIT
-1382 ESTYDRPAGRLG
+1382 ESTYNKPAGILG

-1406 WGIKKVSASSDNPYL
+1406 WGIKKVSASSDNPYI

-1433 ADDSVAYYGKSNQD
+1433 TDSSVAYYGKSNQD
-1447 GLLIWYNTEACADTD
+1447 GLLIWYNTEECADTN

-1488 TWEVKIMRNG
+1488 TWEVKIMKNG
-1498 TLKSITSSNGTIKT
+1498 TLKSITSSVNGTSIKT
-1512 VSGKVNG
+1512 VSGVVND

-1526 YQNEALYELPS
+1526 YQNEALYALPHS
-1537 NGGTGIFLYMIGGM
+1537 GDTGIYLYMIGGM
-1551 LLMGAAAWI
+1551 LLMFAAVWI
-1560 LYKNKRREVLK
+1560 LYKNKCKEVLGK
-1571 G
+1571 

>member
-1 MKHTK
+1 MKSNTK
-6 KKKLLAFVLCMIL
+6 KRLIAFMLCMVL
-19 VLSTGISA
+19 VLSSATSA
-27 FAYDDVDG
+27 FADDNVDG
-35 LNGKTGCQAM
+35 LNAKTGCQAM

-55 GQTIGTVYAD
+55 DQTIGTVYAD

-82 DLTRVENEEDI
+82 DLSKVENEEDI
-93 ADAIQSGLKEN
+93 SDAIQSNLKEN
-104 ETLTDTIMGQ
+104 EALTDAIMCK

-119 NGVSAEPKVA
+119 NGVSAEPNTT
-129 IALRF
+129 ITLRF
-134 ENLNMDPENATA
+134 ENVNMNLENATA
-146 FSYDASVKTIGK
+146 FSYDSSLKVIDK
-158 TVVAAEEGQALQI
+158 TVVAAGEGQVLQI

-186 VSEEENAAEP
+186 VSEEENVAEP

-202 VATVATGDSTYTIAA
+202 AATVATGDSTYTIAA

-229 NDKDKTKLFAGKTYT
+229 SGTNEKLFASKTYT
-244 LNKGGTLNLAAQK
+244 LKQGRTLNLAAQK

-269 DEDGNATGNALSL
+269 DEDENKTGNALSL
-282 KQDDKIAES
+282 SQDGNIAES

-307 NNFSGNVTFYDYQ
+307 NDFRGNVTFYDYQ
-320 INPPSG
+320 INPPEG
-326 QKSINDPSNYVT
+326 QKSINDPSNYGGAT
-338 DSGVAAVDRRF
+338 ADRRF
-349 AMGGDDAYR
+349 AMGANDGYR
-358 RSGEGYSVYKN
+358 KPGEGYSVYKN
-369 YNDGQGDVDIN
+369 YHDGQNDVDIN
-380 EWAEARDSYIYKNII
+380 EYNENRKFYIYKDII
-395 TGVNVDTGA
+395 TGVDVSTGV
-404 LVMDTNKN
+404 LFMGTNKDGN
-412 GEQIVEPGLFTAT
+412 QIVEPGLFTT
-425 NAGDRLGK
+425 RNAEEGSGK
-433 QIYADFKLNFNRTG
+433 QYYTDFNLKFNRTG

-453 AVKNGDNRTV
+453 AVEKGERTV
-463 VSDMSSFF
+463 VSDMSNFF
-471 PLDAKAYR
+471 PLDDYK
-479 GKENNGGEAYNDT
+479 GKEKDGGEASGDNY
-492 NHNYYFGMRYD
+492 HNYYFGMRYD
-503 IQFRLKDY
+503 IQFSLKDY

-517 SFSGDDDLWVVMD
+517 SFRGDDDLWVVMD
-530 GNRVVV
+530 GNQVVV
-536 DVGGIHDKKDGNVDL
+536 DVGGIHDQMEDYVDL

-556 GQETYTDAEKEAYV
+556 KKKTYTDKEKEAYV
-570 AEHGMD
+570 EEHGSD
-576 THRLTVLYLERGGFK
+576 PHQLTVLYLERGAYK
-591 SNCNMTYVLPNSSIV
+591 SNCSMTYVLPNSSIV

-612 NTSLTFTKTDAETGT
+612 NTSLTFTKTDAETGK
-627 GLEGAEFGVYDDEA
+627 GLEGAEFGVYEDEA
-641 LTSSLGTIKSDE
+641 LTTSLRTIRSDE
-653 NGNVTLSNLSYGEVY
+653 NGTVTLSNLSYGEVY

-688 VVEPQGG
+688 VVESQGG
-695 TTTAKMF
+695 TNNSKMF

-713 DVPNAKANWEQS
+713 AVPNAKANWEQS

-764 DTSGSMCWDASYELI
+764 DTSGSMRWDASYELI
-779 GERKLSELDTSKTY
+779 GSKKVSELDTSKTY
-793 YYFYDNTWY
+793 YYLKNDKWY
-802 ELEYGRKYSSNGY
+802 ELVYSSNNGRWY
-815 NYKNRTGWHSRYA
+815 TGRAEFSEA
-828 GYNDMGWS
+828 T
-836 YKGDGNSNSKYTV
+836 SKVKDTSTYTV
-849 YSKKDSEKSRI
+849 YQKKNGEKTRI

-865 AAKSFVS
+865 AAIAFVN

-884 VTGFSRSVNT
+884 VTGFSDSVT
-894 NTSLLRVGVENE
+894 PDTELLCVGEGSD

-912 AINGLGS
+912 AINRLGS
-919 DGGTYQHLGLN
+919 EGGTYQHLGLN
-930 AAKSKL
+930 AAKRKL
-936 DASNTADKYVVLL
+936 DASPTADKYVVLL
-949 TDGTSEAPES
+949 ADGASSSATNAEES
-959 AVRSATAV
+959 AKAV
-967 KDAGIKL
+967 KNAGIKL
-974 MTIGVSLTETTQKW
+974 MTIGVGLTETTQKW
-988 LAGLSSGE
+988 LATLSSGE

-1041 TSEADIAAMG
+1041 TADIAAMG
-1051 GEIKTDETGQTYIEW
+1051 GEIKTDETTGQTYIEW

-1078 TPGWRKTIQVKAKD
+1078 TPGWNKTIRVKAKD
-1092 TYIGGNDVLTN
+1092 AYIGGNDVVTN

-1173 TITTKWY
+1173 TITTKWF
-1180 KDAACTDEISKT
+1180 KDADCTKEISKND
-1192 EILNT
+1192 ILNT
-1197 PLTEETVYCAKVTVT
+1197 ALTEETVYYAKVTVT
-1212 PKKDGTAS
+1212 PKSDGKAS

-1242 ASDGVTKKDGTYTIR
+1242 DSNGVTKKDGTYTIK

-1270 TAPDT
+1270 NATNTD
-1275 EKEFNFT
+1275 KEFNFT
-1282 ITRTDVTPNQEIAIV
+1282 ITRTDVTPNQEIATV
-1297 KVTVAADQTTGTLA
+1297 KVTVAASQTTGTLA
-1311 DDELEKVSNLA
+1311 GDELNKVSNLA

-1331 ETSGYDVKGILE
+1331 ETSGYDVKAVKGILE
-1343 GPSTNCQIAG
+1343 GLSTNCQIADT
-1353 KTDDSIT
+1353 TDDSIT
-1360 FVMGRDNTGKDV
+1360 FVMGRDNVGNDV
-1372 IGMDKDGNTT
+1372 IGMDKVGNITP
-1382 ESTYDRPAGRLG
+1382 STYNNPAGILG

-1406 WGIKKVSASSDNPYL
+1406 WGIKKVSASSDDPYL

-1433 ADDSVAYYGKSNQD
+1433 ADSSKVYYGKSNKD
-1447 GLLIWYNTEACADTD
+1447 GLLIWYNTEECADTN

-1475 EKTAPAGYVRSAE
+1475 EKIAPAGYKCSTE
-1488 TWEVKIMRNG
+1488 KWQIQIMKNG
-1498 TLKSITSSNGTIKT
+1498 ALKSIASSINGTPIKT
-1512 VSGKVNG
+1512 VTKEVNG
-1519 KDVVYYL
+1519 KNVIYYL
-1526 YQNEALYELPS
+1526 YQNEAVYALPS
-1537 NGGTGIFLYMIGGM
+1537 TGGTGIYLYMIGGM
-1551 LLMGAAAWI
+1551 LLMFAAVWI
-1560 LYKNKRREVLK
+1560 LYKNKCKEVLEK
-1571 G
+1571 

>member
-1 MKHTK
+1 MKSNTK
-6 KKKLLAFVLCMIL
+6 KRLIAFMLCMVL
-19 VLSTGISA
+19 VLSSATSA
-27 FAYDDVDG
+27 FADDNVDG
-35 LNGKTGCQAM
+35 LNAKTGCQAM

-55 GQTIGTVYAD
+55 DQTIGTVYAD

-82 DLTRVENEEDI
+82 DLSKVENEEDI
-93 ADAIQSGLKEN
+93 SDAIQSNLKEN
-104 ETLTDTIMGQ
+104 EALTDAIMCK

-119 NGVSAEPKVA
+119 NGVSAEPNTT
-129 IALRF
+129 ITLRF
-134 ENLNMDPENATA
+134 ENVNMNLENATA
-146 FSYDASVKTIGK
+146 FSYDSSLKVIDK
-158 TVVAAEEGQALQI
+158 TVVAAGEGQVLQI

-186 VSEEENAAEP
+186 VSEEENVAEP

-202 VATVATGDSTYTIAA
+202 AATVATGDSTYTIAA

-229 NDKDKTKLFAGKTYT
+229 SGTNEKLFASKTYT
-244 LNKGGTLNLAAQK
+244 LKQGRTLNLAAQK

-269 DEDGNATGNALSL
+269 DEDENKTGNALSL
-282 KQDDKIAES
+282 SQDGNIAES

-307 NNFSGNVTFYDYQ
+307 NDFRGNVTFYDYQ
-320 INPPSG
+320 INPPEG
-326 QKSINDPSNYVT
+326 QKSINDPSNYGGAT
-338 DSGVAAVDRRF
+338 ADRRF
-349 AMGGDDAYR
+349 AMGANDGYR
-358 RSGEGYSVYKN
+358 KPGEGYSVYKN
-369 YNDGQGDVDIN
+369 YHDGQNDVDIN
-380 EWAEARDSYIYKNII
+380 EYNENRKFYIYKDII
-395 TGVNVDTGA
+395 TGVDVSTGA
-404 LVMDTNKN
+404 LFMGTNKDGN
-412 GEQIVEPGLFTAT
+412 QIVEPGLFTT
-425 NAGDRLGK
+425 RNAEEGSGK
-433 QIYADFKLNFNRTG
+433 QYYTDFNLKFNRTG

-453 AVKNGDNRTV
+453 AVEKGERTV
-463 VSDMSSFF
+463 VSDMSNFF
-471 PLDAKAYR
+471 PLDDYK
-479 GKENNGGEAYNDT
+479 GKEKDGGEASGDNY
-492 NHNYYFGMRYD
+492 HNYYFGMRYD
-503 IQFRLKDY
+503 IQFSLKDY

-517 SFSGDDDLWVVMD
+517 SFRGDDDLWVVMD
-530 GNRVVV
+530 GNQVVV
-536 DVGGIHDKKDGNVDL
+536 DVGGIHDQMEDYVDL

-556 GQETYTDAEKEAYV
+556 KKKTYTDKEKEAYV
-570 AEHGMD
+570 EEHGSD
-576 THRLTVLYLERGGFK
+576 PHQLTVLYLERGAYK
-591 SNCNMTYVLPNSSIV
+591 SNCSMTYVLPNSSIV

-612 NTSLTFTKTDAETGT
+612 NTSLTFTKTDAETGK
-627 GLEGAEFGVYDDEA
+627 GLEGAEFGVYEDEA
-641 LTSSLGTIKSDE
+641 LTTSLRTIRSDE
-653 NGNVTLSNLSYGEVY
+653 NGTVTLSNLSYGEVY

-688 VVEPQGG
+688 VVESQGG

-713 DVPNAKANWEQS
+713 AVPNAKANWEQS

-764 DTSGSMCWDASYELI
+764 DTSGSMRWDASYELI
-779 GERKLSELDTSKTY
+779 GSKKVSELDTSKTY
-793 YYFYDNTWY
+793 YYLKNDKWY
-802 ELEYGRKYSSNGY
+802 ELVYSSNNGRWY
-815 NYKNRTGWHSRYA
+815 TGRAEFSEA
-828 GYNDMGWS
+828 T
-836 YKGDGNSNSKYTV
+836 SKVKDTSTYTV
-849 YSKKDSEKSRI
+849 YQKKNDEKTRI

-865 AAKSFVS
+865 AAIAFVN

-884 VTGFSRSVNT
+884 VTGFSDSVT
-894 NTSLLRVGVENE
+894 PDTELLCVGEGSD

-912 AINGLGS
+912 AINRLGS
-919 DGGTYQHLGLN
+919 EGGTYQHLGLN
-930 AAKSKL
+930 AAKRKL
-936 DASNTADKYVVLL
+936 DASPTADKYVVLL
-949 TDGTSEAPES
+949 ADGASSSATNAEES
-959 AVRSATAV
+959 AKAV
-967 KDAGIKL
+967 KNAGIKL
-974 MTIGVSLTETTQKW
+974 MTIGVGLTETTQKW
-988 LAGLSSGE
+988 LATLSSGE

-1041 TSEADIAAMG
+1041 TADIAAMG
-1051 GEIKTDETGQTYIEW
+1051 GEIKTDETTGQTYIEW

-1078 TPGWRKTIQVKAKD
+1078 TPGWNKTIRVKAKD
-1092 TYIGGNDVLTN
+1092 AYIGGNDVVTN

-1173 TITTKWY
+1173 TITTKWF
-1180 KDAACTDEISKT
+1180 KDADCTKEISKND
-1192 EILNT
+1192 ILNT
-1197 PLTEETVYCAKVTVT
+1197 ALTEETVYYAKVTVT
-1212 PKKDGTAS
+1212 PKSDGKAS

-1242 ASDGVTKKDGTYTIR
+1242 DSNGVTKKDGTYTIK

-1270 TAPDT
+1270 NATNTD
-1275 EKEFNFT
+1275 KEFNFT
-1282 ITRTDVTPNQEIAIV
+1282 ITRTDVTPNQEIATV
-1297 KVTVAADQTTGTLA
+1297 KVTVAASQTTGTLA
-1311 DDELEKVSNLA
+1311 GDELKKVSNLA

-1331 ETSGYDVKGILE
+1331 ATNGYDVKGILK
-1343 GPSTNCQIAG
+1343 GVNTNCRIAST
-1353 KTDDSIT
+1353 TDDSIT
-1360 FVMGRDNTGKDV
+1360 FVMGSDMDGKDV
-1372 IGMDKDGNTT
+1372 IGMDKVGNIT
-1382 ESTYDRPAGRLG
+1382 ESTYNKPAGILG

-1406 WGIKKVSASSDNPYL
+1406 WGIKKVSASSDNPYI

-1433 ADDSVAYYGKSNQD
+1433 TDSSVAYYGKSNQD
-1447 GLLIWYNTEACADTD
+1447 GLLIWYNTEECADTN
-1462 QVTTLPKGTYTME
+1462 QITTLPKGTYTME

-1488 TWEVKIMRNG
+1488 TWEVKIMKNG
-1498 TLKSITSSNGTIKT
+1498 TLKSITSSVNGTSIKT
-1512 VSGKVNG
+1512 VSGVVND

-1526 YQNEALYELPS
+1526 YQNEALYALPHS
-1537 NGGTGIFLYMIGGM
+1537 GDTGIYLYMIGGM
-1551 LLMGAAAWI
+1551 LLMFAAVWI
-1560 LYKNKRREVLK
+1560 LYKNKCKEVLGK
-1571 G
+1571 

>member
-27 FAYDDVDG
+27 FAYDNVDG

-74 DPSDEITM
+74 DPSDEIAM

-104 ETLTDTIMGQ
+104 ETLTDAIMGQ

-119 NGVSAEPKVA
+119 NGVSTEPKAA

-146 FSYDASVKTIGK
+146 FSYDTSVKTIGK
-158 TVVAAEEGQALQI
+158 TVVVAEEGQALQI

-202 VATVATGDSTYTIAA
+202 VTTVATGDSTYTIAA
-217 TKQLQVHVTYRV
+217 TKQLQVHVTYRE
-229 NDKDKTKLFAGKTYT
+229 NGTKAKLFAGNTYT

-269 DEDGNATGNALSL
+269 DENGNKTGNALSL
-282 KQDDKIAES
+282 RQDGTIAES

-326 QKSINDPSNYVT
+326 QKSINDPSNYGGAT
-338 DSGVAAVDRRF
+338 ADRRF
-349 AMGGDDAYR
+349 AMGGADGHR
-358 RSGEGYSVYKN
+358 KSGEGYSVYKN

-380 EWAEARDSYIYKNII
+380 EWAEARDSYIYKDII

-404 LVMDTNKN
+404 LVMGENKN
-412 GEQIVEPGLFTAT
+412 GDQIVEPGLFTTT
-425 NAGDRLGK
+425 NAGDKLGK
-433 QIYADFKLNFNRTG
+433 QFYTDFNLKFNRTG

-453 AVKNGDNRTV
+453 AVEKGGKTV
-463 VSDMSSFF
+463 VSNLSSFF
-471 PLDAKAYR
+471 PLDAYK
-479 GKENNGGEAYNDT
+479 GKEKDGGEAYNDT

-517 SFSGDDDLWVVMD
+517 SFTGDDDLWVVMD

-556 GQETYTDAEKEAYV
+556 GKDTYTDAEKEAYV

-612 NTSLTFTKTDAETGT
+612 NTSLTFTKTDADTGT

-641 LTSSLGTIKSDE
+641 LTTSLGTIRSDE
-653 NGNVTLSNLSYGEVY
+653 NGTVTLSNLSYGEVY

-688 VVEPQGG
+688 VVESQSD

-702 AVGDKDETAVT
+702 AVGDEDETAVT
-713 DVPNAKANWEQS
+713 TVPNAKADWEQS

-764 DTSGSMCWDASYELI
+764 DTSGSMRWDASYEKI
-779 GERKLSELDTSKTY
+779 GKRKVSELDTSKKY
-793 YYFYDNTWY
+793 YYFKDDTWY
-802 ELEYGRKYSSNGY
+802 ELVYYSGYGWYTGYAEYSKNNTRVNKRSS
-815 NYKNRTGWHSRYA
+815 
-828 GYNDMGWS
+828 
-836 YKGDGNSNSKYTV
+836 YTV
-849 YSKKDSEKSRI
+849 YSKKDNEKSRI

-865 AAKSFVS
+865 AARSFVS

-884 VTGFSRSVNT
+884 VTGFSDSVT
-894 NTSLLRVGVENE
+894 PDTQLLCVGVERE

-912 AINGLGS
+912 AINRLGS
-919 DGGTYQHLGLN
+919 EGGTYQHLGLN
-930 AAKSKL
+930 AAKRKL
-936 DASNTADKYVVLL
+936 DASTTADKYVVLL
-949 TDGTSEAPES
+949 TDGTSDAPTY
-959 AVRSATAV
+959 AVNSATAV

-974 MTIGVSLTETTQKW
+974 MTIGVSLTDETQTW
-988 LAGLSSGE
+988 LATLSSGE

-1026 GAVVRDYIDPRFELV
+1026 GAVVRDYIDPRFELA

-1051 GEIKTDETGQTYIEW
+1051 GEIKTDETTGQTYIEW

-1092 TYIGGNDVLTN
+1092 AYIGGNDVVTN

-1111 GTDDRKFNQPTVN
+1111 GTDDRKFV
-1124 VKVDFNVNNGEKTIF
+1124 
-1139 KGDKPGDYIDE
+1139 
-1150 AKLNEVTKL
+1150 
-1159 KSTTGTEYTMLDDV
+1159 ST
-1173 TITTKWY
+1173 
-1180 KDAACTDEISKT
+1180 
-1192 EILNT
+1192 
-1197 PLTEETVYCAKVTVT
+1197 
-1212 PKKDGTAS
+1212 
-1220 AANSIGDKNGN
+1220 
-1231 CTQDGK
+1231 
-1237 KYYAV
+1237 
-1242 ASDGVTKKDGTYTIR
+1242 
-1257 LVSGAINITKKLE
+1257 
-1270 TAPDT
+1270 
-1275 EKEFNFT
+1275 
-1282 ITRTDVTPNQEIAIV
+1282 
-1297 KVTVAADQTTGTLA
+1297 
-1311 DDELEKVSNLA
+1311 
-1322 RGTYVVTEN
+1322 
-1331 ETSGYDVKGILE
+1331 
-1343 GPSTNCQIAG
+1343 
-1353 KTDDSIT
+1353 
-1360 FVMGRDNTGKDV
+1360 
-1372 IGMDKDGNTT
+1372 
-1382 ESTYDRPAGRLG
+1382 
-1394 VVEYTNEEVTNG
+1394 
-1406 WGIKKVSASSDNPYL
+1406 
-1421 YLEGAKFKLTST
+1421 
-1433 ADDSVAYYGKSNQD
+1433 
-1447 GLLIWYNTEACADTD
+1447 
-1462 QVTTLPKGTYTME
+1462 
-1475 EKTAPAGYVRSAE
+1475 
-1488 TWEVKIMRNG
+1488 
-1498 TLKSITSSNGTIKT
+1498 
-1512 VSGKVNG
+1512 
-1519 KDVVYYL
+1519 
-1526 YQNEALYELPS
+1526 
-1537 NGGTGIFLYMIGGM
+1537 
-1551 LLMGAAAWI
+1551 
-1560 LYKNKRREVLK
+1560 
-1571 G
+1571 

>member
-1 MKHTK
+1 MKSNTK
-6 KKKLLAFVLCMIL
+6 KRLIAFMLCMVL
-19 VLSTGISA
+19 VLSSATSA
-27 FAYDDVDG
+27 FADDNVDG
-35 LNGKTGCQAM
+35 LNAKTGCQAM

-55 GQTIGTVYAD
+55 DQTIGTVYAD

-82 DLTRVENEEDI
+82 DLSKVENEEDI
-93 ADAIQSGLKEN
+93 SDAIQSNLKEN
-104 ETLTDTIMGQ
+104 EALTDAIMCK

-119 NGVSAEPKVA
+119 NGVSAEPNTT
-129 IALRF
+129 ITLRF
-134 ENLNMDPENATA
+134 ENLNMNLENATA
-146 FSYDASVKTIGK
+146 FSYDSSLKVIDK
-158 TVVAAEEGQALQI
+158 TVVAAGEGQVLQI

-186 VSEEENAAEP
+186 VSEEENVAEP

-202 VATVATGDSTYTIAA
+202 AATVAAGDSTYTIAA
-217 TKQLQVHVTYRV
+217 TKQLQVHVTYRENV
-229 NDKDKTKLFAGKTYT
+229 TKTKLFAGNTYT

-269 DEDGNATGNALSL
+269 DEKGNATGSALSL
-282 KQDDKIAES
+282 KQDGGIAEN

-307 NNFSGNVTFYDYQ
+307 NDFRGNVTFYDYQ
-320 INPPSG
+320 INPPEG
-326 QKSINDPSNYVT
+326 QKSINDPSYYDKADNN
-338 DSGVAAVDRRF
+338 RRF
-349 AMGGDDAYR
+349 AMGNSGYR
-358 RSGEGYSVYKN
+358 KSGEKYSVYKN
-369 YNDGQGDVDIN
+369 YIDGQDDVDIN
-380 EWAEARDSYIYKNII
+380 EYNEKRQFYIYKDII
-395 TGVNVDTGA
+395 TGVNVSTGA
-404 LVMDTNKN
+404 LDMGTNKDGN
-412 GEQIVEPGLFTAT
+412 QIVEPGLFTIE
-425 NAGDRLGK
+425 NAGEGSGK
-433 QIYADFKLNFNRTG
+433 QYYTDFNLKFNRTG

-453 AVKNGDNRTV
+453 AVERSGQTV
-463 VSDMSSFF
+463 VPNMSYFF
-471 PLDAKAYR
+471 PLDAYK
-479 GKENNGGEAYNDT
+479 GKEKDGGEAFSDT

-503 IQFRLKDY
+503 IQFKLKDY

-517 SFSGDDDLWVVMD
+517 SFTGDDDLWVVMD

-536 DVGGIHDKKDGNVDL
+536 DVGGIHDKMDGNVDL
-551 WTVLL
+551 WTVFL
-556 GQETYTDAEKEAYV
+556 GKEKYTDAEKEAYV
-570 AEHGMD
+570 AEHGSD
-576 THRLTVLYLERGGFK
+576 HHQLTVLYLERGAYK

-612 NTSLTFTKTDAETGT
+612 NTSLTFTKTDAENGK
-627 GLEGAEFGVYDDEA
+627 GLEGAEFGVYEDEA
-641 LTSSLGTIKSDE
+641 LTTSLGTIRSDE
-653 NGNVTLSNLSYGEVY
+653 NGTVTLSNLSYGEVY

-688 VVEPQGG
+688 VVKSQGG

-713 DVPNAKANWEQS
+713 AVPNAKANWEQS

-764 DTSGSMCWDASYELI
+764 DTSGSMRWDASYELI
-779 GERKLSELDTSKTY
+779 GSKKVSELDTSKTY
-793 YYFYDNTWY
+793 YYLKNDKWY
-802 ELEYGRKYSSNGY
+802 ELVYNSYYGRWY
-815 NYKNRTGWHSRYA
+815 TGRAEFSEA
-828 GYNDMGWS
+828 T
-836 YKGDGNSNSKYTV
+836 SKVNNTSTYTV
-849 YSKKDSEKSRI
+849 YQKKNGEKTRI

-865 AAKSFVS
+865 AATAFVN

-884 VTGFSRSVNT
+884 VTGFSESVNPDT
-894 NTSLLRVGVENE
+894 KLLCVGVESE
-906 YNQIIS
+906 YKQIIS
-912 AINGLGS
+912 AINRLGS
-919 DGGTYQHLGLN
+919 EGGTYQHLGLN
-930 AAKSKL
+930 TAKRKL
-936 DASNTADKYVVLL
+936 DASSTANKYVVLL
-949 TDGTSEAPES
+949 ADGASNS
-959 AVRSATAV
+959 ATNAEESATAV
-967 KDAGIKL
+967 KNAGIKL
-974 MTIGVSLTETTQKW
+974 MTIGVGLTDETRVW
-988 LAGLSSGE
+988 LAGLSSGT
-996 GYSFNAS
+996 GYSFNADN
-1003 STQEINQAFAF
+1003 TKEINQAFAF

-1041 TSEADIAAMG
+1041 TSGTDIAAMG
-1051 GEIKTDETGQTYIEW
+1051 GEIKTDETTGQTYIEW

-1078 TPGWRKTIQVKAKD
+1078 TPGWSKIIRVKAKD
-1092 TYIGGNDVLTN
+1092 AYIGGNDVVTN

-1124 VKVDFNVNNGEKTIF
+1124 VKVDFEVNNGEKTIF

-1159 KSTTGTEYTMLDDV
+1159 KSATGTEYTMLDDV
-1173 TITTKWY
+1173 NVTTQWY
-1180 KDAACTDEISKT
+1180 KDEKCTKEISKND
-1192 EILNT
+1192 ILNT
-1197 PLTEETVYCAKVTVT
+1197 PLTEETVYYAKVTVT
-1212 PKKDGTAS
+1212 PKSDGTAS

-1242 ASDGVTKKDGTYTIR
+1242 DSKGVTKNGTYTIK
-1257 LVSGAINITKKLE
+1257 LVSGKINITKKLE
-1270 TAPDT
+1270 NAPDT

-1282 ITRTDVTPNQEIAIV
+1282 ITRTDVTPKPEIATV
-1297 KVTVAADQTTGTLA
+1297 KVTVAAGQTTGTLA
-1311 DDELEKVSNLA
+1311 GDELNKVSNLA

-1343 GPSTNCQIAG
+1343 GVNTNCRIAST
-1353 KTDDSIT
+1353 TDDSIT
-1360 FVMGRDNTGKDV
+1360 FVMGSDMDGKDV
-1372 IGMDKDGNTT
+1372 IGMDKVGNIT
-1382 ESTYDRPAGRLG
+1382 ESTYNKPAGILG

-1406 WGIKKVSASSDNPYL
+1406 WGIKKVSASSDNPYI

-1433 ADDSVAYYGKSNQD
+1433 TDSSVAYYGKSNKD
-1447 GLLIWYNTEACADTD
+1447 GLLIWYNDETCTD
-1462 QVTTLPKGTYTME
+1462 KEQVSTLPKGTYTME
-1475 EKTAPAGYVRSAE
+1475 EKTAPVGYVRSAE

-1498 TLKSITSSNGTIKT
+1498 TLKSITSKNGTSSIKT
-1512 VSGKVNG
+1512 VSGKVDD

-1537 NGGTGIFLYMIGGM
+1537 TGGTGIYLYMIGGM
-1551 LLMGAAAWI
+1551 LLMFAAVWI
-1560 LYKNKRREVLK
+1560 LYKSKCKEVLGK
-1571 G
+1571 

>member
-27 FAYDDVDG
+27 FAYDNVDG

-82 DLTRVENEEDI
+82 DFTRVENEEDI

-104 ETLTDTIMGQ
+104 ETLTDAIMGQ

-119 NGVSAEPKVA
+119 NGVSAEPKAA

-146 FSYDASVKTIGK
+146 FSYDTSVKTIGK
-158 TVVAAEEGQALQI
+158 TVVAAGEGQTLQI

-202 VATVATGDSTYTIAA
+202 AATVATGDSTYTIAA
-217 TKQLQVHVTYRV
+217 TKQLQVHVTYRE
-229 NDKDKTKLFAGKTYT
+229 NGTNKKLFAGKTYT

-269 DEDGNATGNALSL
+269 DENGNKTGNALSL
-282 KQDDKIAES
+282 RQDGSIAES

-307 NNFSGNVTFYDYQ
+307 GNVSGNVTFYDYQ

-326 QKSINDPSNYVT
+326 QKSINDPSNY
-338 DSGVAAVDRRF
+338 GGAAEDRRF
-349 AMGGDDAYR
+349 AMGGADGHR
-358 RSGEGYSVYKN
+358 KHGEGYSVYKN
-369 YNDGQGDVDIN
+369 YNDGKGDVDIN
-380 EWAEARDSYIYKNII
+380 EWAEARNSYIYKDII

-404 LVMDTNKN
+404 LVMDTNKK
-412 GEQIVEPGLFTAT
+412 GDQIVEPGLFTTT
-425 NAGDRLGK
+425 NAGDGLGK
-433 QIYADFKLNFNRTG
+433 QYYTDFNLKFNRTG

-453 AVKNGDNRTV
+453 AVERGGKTV

-471 PLDAKAYR
+471 PLDAYK
-479 GKENNGGEAYNDT
+479 GKEKNGGEAYNDT

-517 SFSGDDDLWVVMD
+517 SFTGDDDLWVVMD

-536 DVGGIHDKKDGNVDL
+536 DVGGIHDKMGGDVDL

-576 THRLTVLYLERGGFK
+576 THRLTVLYLERGGYK

-627 GLEGAEFGVYDDEA
+627 GLEGAEFGVYEDEA
-641 LTSSLGTIKSDE
+641 LTTSLGTIKSDK
-653 NGNVTLSNLSYGEVY
+653 NGIVTLSNLSYGEVY

-688 VVEPQGG
+688 VVEPQSG

-713 DVPNAKANWEQS
+713 AVPNAKANWEQS

-764 DTSGSMCWDASYELI
+764 DTSGSMCWDASYQEI
-779 GERKLSELDTSKTY
+779 GEKKLSELDTSKTY

-802 ELEYGRKYSSNGY
+802 ELEYGRKYSSYGFSEKY
-815 NYKNRTGWHSRYA
+815 RTGWHSRYA

-836 YKGDGNSNSKYTV
+836 YKGNGNSDSKYTV
-849 YSKKDSEKSRI
+849 FSKKDSEKSRI

-879 NSRVS
+879 NSQVS
-884 VTGFSRSVNT
+884 VTGFSSSVNT
-894 NTSLLRVGVENE
+894 NTSLLRVGVGSE

-919 DGGTYQHLGLN
+919 TGGTRQDLGLN
-930 AAKSKL
+930 AAKNIL
-936 DASNTADKYVVLL
+936 NASTTADKYVVLL
-949 TDGTSEAPES
+949 TDGTSDAPRN
-959 AVRSATAV
+959 AVNSATAV
-967 KDAGIKL
+967 KNAGIKL
-974 MTIGVSLTETTQKW
+974 MTIGVSLTEETKTW
-988 LAGLSSGE
+988 LAGLSSGT

-1051 GEIKTDETGQTYIEW
+1051 GEIKTDETTGQTYIEW

-1078 TPGWRKTIQVKAKD
+1078 TPGWSKTIRVKAKD

-1103 GPKSGITV
+1103 GPESGIKV

-1159 KSTTGTEYTMLDDV
+1159 KSTTDTEYTMLGDV
-1173 TITTKWY
+1173 NVTTQWY
-1180 KDAACTDEISKT
+1180 KDVACTEKISKT

-1197 PLTEETVYCAKVTVT
+1197 PLTRETVYYAKVTVT
-1212 PKKDGTAS
+1212 PKSDGTAS
-1220 AANSIGDKNGN
+1220 ATNSIGDKNGN

-1242 ASDGVTKKDGTYTIR
+1242 DPKGVTKEGTYTIKI
-1257 LVSGAINITKKLE
+1257 VSGEINITKKLE

-1275 EKEFNFT
+1275 NKEFNFT
-1282 ITRTDVTPNQEIAIV
+1282 ITRTDVKPNQKIATV
-1297 KVTVAADQTTGTLA
+1297 KVTVAAGQTTGTLA
-1311 DDELEKVSNLA
+1311 GDELNKVSNLA

-1343 GPSTNCQIAG
+1343 GPGTNCQIAG

-1372 IGMDKDGNTT
+1372 IGMDKAGNTT

-1406 WGIKKVSASSDNPYL
+1406 WGIKKVSASSDDPYL

-1433 ADDSVAYYGKSNQD
+1433 TDDSVAYYGKSNQD
-1447 GLLIWYNTEACADTD
+1447 GLLIWYNTEECADTD

-1498 TLKSITSSNGTIKT
+1498 TLKSITSVNGTSAIKT
-1512 VSGKVNG
+1512 VSGTVDG
-1519 KDVVYYL
+1519 KNVVYYL
-1526 YQNEALYELPS
+1526 YQNEAVYELPS

-1571 G
+1571 R

>member
-27 FAYDDVDG
+27 FAYDNVDG

-82 DLTRVENEEDI
+82 DLTRVENEENI

-104 ETLTDTIMGQ
+104 ETLTDAIMGQ
-114 VDFKV
+114 IDFKV
-119 NGVSAEPKVA
+119 NGVSAEPKAA

-146 FSYDASVKTIGK
+146 FSYDTSVKTIGK

-202 VATVATGDSTYTIAA
+202 VTTVATGDSTYTIAA
-217 TKQLQVHVTYRV
+217 TKQLQVHVTYRE
-229 NDKDKTKLFAGKTYT
+229 NGTKAKLFAGKTYT

-269 DEDGNATGNALSL
+269 DENGNKTGNALSL
-282 KQDDKIAES
+282 RQDGSIAES

-307 NNFSGNVTFYDYQ
+307 GDVSGNVTFYDYQ

-326 QKSINDPSNYVT
+326 QKSINDPSNYGGAT
-338 DSGVAAVDRRF
+338 ENRRF
-349 AMGGDDAYR
+349 AMGGADGHR
-358 RSGEGYSVYKN
+358 KSGEGYSVYKN

-380 EWAEARDSYIYKNII
+380 EWAEARNSYIYKDII

-404 LVMDTNKN
+404 LVMGENKN
-412 GEQIVEPGLFTAT
+412 GDQIVEPGLFTTT
-425 NAGDRLGK
+425 NAGDGLGK
-433 QIYADFKLNFNRTG
+433 QYYTDFNLKFNRTG

-453 AVKNGDNRTV
+453 AVERGGKTV
-463 VSDMSSFF
+463 VSNMSSFF
-471 PLDAKAYR
+471 PLDAYK
-479 GKENNGGEAYNDT
+479 GKEKNGGEAYNDT

-517 SFSGDDDLWVVMD
+517 RFTGDDDLWVVMD

-536 DVGGIHDKKDGNVDL
+536 DVGGIHDKKDGDVDL

-556 GQETYTDAEKEAYV
+556 GQDTYTDAEKEAYV
-570 AEHGMD
+570 AKHGMD
-576 THRLTVLYLERGGFK
+576 THRLTVLYLERGGYK

-641 LTSSLGTIKSDE
+641 LTTSLGTIKSDE
-653 NGNVTLSNLSYGEVY
+653 NGIVTLSNLSYGEVY

-688 VVEPQGG
+688 VVEPQSG

-713 DVPNAKANWEQS
+713 AVTNAKANWEQS

-764 DTSGSMCWDASYELI
+764 DTSGSMRWDASYELI
-779 GERKLSELDTSKTY
+779 GRKKVSELDTSKKY
-793 YYFYDNTWY
+793 YYFEDDTWY
-802 ELEYGRKYSSNGY
+802 ELVYYSRSGRWYTGYAEYSDDSTRVYSSS
-815 NYKNRTGWHSRYA
+815 T
-828 GYNDMGWS
+828 
-836 YKGDGNSNSKYTV
+836 YTV
-849 YSKKDSEKSRI
+849 YSKKDNEKSRI

-884 VTGFSRSVNT
+884 VTGFSSSVNT
-894 NTSLLRVGVENE
+894 NTSLLRVGVESE
-906 YNQIIS
+906 YDQIIS

-919 DGGTYQHLGLN
+919 TGGTRQDLGLN
-930 AAKSKL
+930 AAKNIL
-936 DASNTADKYVVLL
+936 NASTTADKYVVLL
-949 TDGTSEAPES
+949 TDGTSDAPRN
-959 AVRSATAV
+959 AVNSATAV
-967 KDAGIKL
+967 KNAGIKL
-974 MTIGVSLTETTQKW
+974 MTIGVSLTEETKTW
-988 LAGLSSGE
+988 LAGLSSGQ

-1051 GEIKTDETGQTYIEW
+1051 GEIKTDETTGQTYIEW

-1078 TPGWRKTIQVKAKD
+1078 TPGWGKKIQVKAKD
-1092 TYIGGNDVLTN
+1092 AYIGGNDVATN
-1103 GPKSGITV
+1103 GPESGITV

-1124 VKVDFNVNNGEKTIF
+1124 VKVDFEVNNGEKTIF

-1180 KDAACTDEISKT
+1180 KDAGCTREISKT

-1197 PLTEETVYCAKVTVT
+1197 PLTRETVYYAKVTVT
-1212 PKKDGTAS
+1212 PKSDGTAS

-1242 ASDGVTKKDGTYTIR
+1242 DSKGVTKNGTYTIK

-1270 TAPDT
+1270 NATDT
-1275 EKEFNFT
+1275 DKEFNFT
-1282 ITRTDVTPNQEIAIV
+1282 ITRTDVTPNQKIATV
-1297 KVTVAADQTTGTLA
+1297 KVTVAAGQTTETLA
-1311 DDELEKVSNLA
+1311 GDELKKVSNLA

-1331 ETSGYDVKGILE
+1331 ETSGYAVKGILE
-1343 GPSTNCQIAG
+1343 GANTNCRIAG
-1353 KTDDSIT
+1353 VDTTNDSIT
-1360 FVMGRDNTGKDV
+1360 FVMGSDKDGNDV

-1382 ESTYDRPAGRLG
+1382 ASTYNNPAGILG

-1421 YLEGAKFKLTST
+1421 YLEGAKFKLTSET
-1433 ADDSVAYYGKSNQD
+1433 DSSVAYYGKSNKD
-1447 GLLIWYNTEACADTD
+1447 GLLIWYKAETCADTE
-1462 QVTTLPKGTYTME
+1462 QVETLPKGTYTME

-1498 TLKSITSSNGTIKT
+1498 TLKSITSKNGTSIKT
-1512 VSGKVNG
+1512 ATGEVNG

-1526 YQNEALYELPS
+1526 YQNEAVYELPS

-1571 G
+1571 R

>member
-1 MKHTK
+1 MKSNTK
-6 KKKLLAFVLCMIL
+6 KRLIAFMLCMVL
-19 VLSTGISA
+19 VLSSATSA
-27 FAYDDVDG
+27 FADDNVDG
-35 LNGKTGCQAM
+35 LNAKTGCQAM

-55 GQTIGTVYAD
+55 DQTIGTVYAD

-82 DLTRVENEEDI
+82 DLSKVENEEDI
-93 ADAIQSGLKEN
+93 SDAIQSNLKEN
-104 ETLTDTIMGQ
+104 EALTDAIMCK

-119 NGVSAEPKVA
+119 NGVSAEPNTT
-129 IALRF
+129 ITLRF
-134 ENLNMDPENATA
+134 ENVNMNLENATA
-146 FSYDASVKTIGK
+146 FSYDSSLKVIDK
-158 TVVAAEEGQALQI
+158 TVVAAGEGQVLQI

-186 VSEEENAAEP
+186 VSEEENVAEP

-202 VATVATGDSTYTIAA
+202 AATVATGDSTYTIAA

-229 NDKDKTKLFAGKTYT
+229 SGTNEKLFASKTYT
-244 LNKGGTLNLAAQK
+244 LKQGRTLNLAAQK

-269 DEDGNATGNALSL
+269 DEDENKTGNALSL
-282 KQDDKIAES
+282 SQDGNIAES

-307 NNFSGNVTFYDYQ
+307 NDFRGNVTFYDYQ
-320 INPPSG
+320 INPPEG
-326 QKSINDPSNYVT
+326 QKSINDPSNYGGAT
-338 DSGVAAVDRRF
+338 ADRRF
-349 AMGGDDAYR
+349 AMGANDGYR
-358 RSGEGYSVYKN
+358 KPGEGYSVYKN
-369 YNDGQGDVDIN
+369 YHDGQNDVDIN
-380 EWAEARDSYIYKNII
+380 EYNENRKFYIYKDII
-395 TGVNVDTGA
+395 TGVDVSTGA
-404 LVMDTNKN
+404 LFMGTNKDGN
-412 GEQIVEPGLFTAT
+412 QIVEPGLFTT
-425 NAGDRLGK
+425 GNAEEGSGK
-433 QIYADFKLNFNRTG
+433 QYYTDFNLKFNRTG

-453 AVKNGDNRTV
+453 AVEKGERTV
-463 VSDMSSFF
+463 VSDMSNFF
-471 PLDAKAYR
+471 PLDDYK
-479 GKENNGGEAYNDT
+479 GKEKDGGEASGDNY
-492 NHNYYFGMRYD
+492 HNYYFGMRYD
-503 IQFRLKDY
+503 IQFSLKDY

-517 SFSGDDDLWVVMD
+517 SFRGDDDLWVVMD
-530 GNRVVV
+530 GNQVVV
-536 DVGGIHDKKDGNVDL
+536 DVGGIHDQMEDYVDL

-556 GQETYTDAEKEAYV
+556 KKKTYTDKEKEAYV
-570 AEHGMD
+570 EEHGSD
-576 THRLTVLYLERGGFK
+576 PHQLTVLYLERGAYK
-591 SNCNMTYVLPNSSIV
+591 SNCSMTYVLPNSSIV

-612 NTSLTFTKTDAETGT
+612 NTSLTFTKTDAETGK
-627 GLEGAEFGVYDDEA
+627 GLEGAEFGVYEDEA
-641 LTSSLGTIKSDE
+641 LTTSLRTIRSDE
-653 NGNVTLSNLSYGEVY
+653 NGTVTLSNLSYGEVY

-688 VVEPQGG
+688 VVESQGG

-713 DVPNAKANWEQS
+713 AVPNAKANWEQS

-764 DTSGSMCWDASYELI
+764 DTSGSMRWDASYELI
-779 GERKLSELDTSKTY
+779 GSKKVSELDTSKTY
-793 YYFYDNTWY
+793 YYLKNDKWY
-802 ELEYGRKYSSNGY
+802 ELVYSSNNGRWY
-815 NYKNRTGWHSRYA
+815 TGRAEFSEA
-828 GYNDMGWS
+828 T
-836 YKGDGNSNSKYTV
+836 SKVKDTSTYTV
-849 YSKKDSEKSRI
+849 YQKKNGEKTRI

-865 AAKSFVS
+865 AAIAFVN

-884 VTGFSRSVNT
+884 VTGFSDSVT
-894 NTSLLRVGVENE
+894 PDTELLCVGEGSD

-912 AINGLGS
+912 AINRLGS
-919 DGGTYQHLGLN
+919 EGGTYQHLGLN
-930 AAKSKL
+930 AAKRKL
-936 DASNTADKYVVLL
+936 DASPTADKYVVLL
-949 TDGTSEAPES
+949 ADGASSSATNAEES
-959 AVRSATAV
+959 AKAV
-967 KDAGIKL
+967 KNAGIKL
-974 MTIGVSLTETTQKW
+974 MTIGVGLTETTQKW
-988 LAGLSSGE
+988 LATLSSGE

-1041 TSEADIAAMG
+1041 TADIAAMG
-1051 GEIKTDETGQTYIEW
+1051 GEIKTDETTGQTYIEW

-1078 TPGWRKTIQVKAKD
+1078 TPGWNKTIRVKAKD
-1092 TYIGGNDVLTN
+1092 AYIGGNDVVTN

-1173 TITTKWY
+1173 TITTKWF
-1180 KDAACTDEISKT
+1180 KDADCTKEISKND
-1192 EILNT
+1192 ILNT
-1197 PLTEETVYCAKVTVT
+1197 ALTEETVYYAKVTVT
-1212 PKKDGTAS
+1212 PKSDGKAS

-1242 ASDGVTKKDGTYTIR
+1242 DSNGVTKKDGTYTIK

-1270 TAPDT
+1270 NATNTD
-1275 EKEFNFT
+1275 KEFNFT
-1282 ITRTDVTPNQEIAIV
+1282 ITRTDVTPNQEIATV
-1297 KVTVAADQTTGTLA
+1297 KVTVTASQTTGTLA
-1311 DDELEKVSNLA
+1311 GDELKKVSNLA

-1331 ETSGYDVKGILE
+1331 ATNGYDVKGILK
-1343 GPSTNCQIAG
+1343 GVNTNCRIAST
-1353 KTDDSIT
+1353 TDDSIT
-1360 FVMGRDNTGKDV
+1360 FVMGSDMDGKDV
-1372 IGMDKDGNTT
+1372 IGMDKVGNIT
-1382 ESTYDRPAGRLG
+1382 ESTYNKPAGILG

-1406 WGIKKVSASSDNPYL
+1406 WGIKKVSASSDNPYI

-1433 ADDSVAYYGKSNQD
+1433 TDSSVAYYGKSNQD
-1447 GLLIWYNTEACADTD
+1447 GLLIWYNTEECADTN
-1462 QVTTLPKGTYTME
+1462 QITTLPKGTYTME

-1488 TWEVKIMRNG
+1488 TWEVKIMKNG
-1498 TLKSITSSNGTIKT
+1498 TLKSITSSVNGTSIKT
-1512 VSGKVNG
+1512 VSGVVND

-1526 YQNEALYELPS
+1526 YQNEALYALPHS
-1537 NGGTGIFLYMIGGM
+1537 GDTGIYLYMIGGM
-1551 LLMGAAAWI
+1551 LLMFAAVWI
-1560 LYKNKRREVLK
+1560 LYKNKCKEVLGK
-1571 G
+1571 

>member
-27 FAYDDVDG
+27 FAYDNVDG

-104 ETLTDTIMGQ
+104 ETLIDAIMGQ
-114 VDFKV
+114 IDFKV
-119 NGVSAEPKVA
+119 NGVSAEPKAA

-146 FSYDASVKTIGK
+146 FSYDTSVKTIGK

-202 VATVATGDSTYTIAA
+202 VTTVATGDSTYTIAA
-217 TKQLQVHVTYRV
+217 TKQLQVHVTYRE
-229 NDKDKTKLFAGKTYT
+229 NGTKAKLFAGNTYT

-269 DEDGNATGNALSL
+269 DENGNATGSALSL
-282 KQDDKIAES
+282 KQDGGIAEN

-307 NNFSGNVTFYDYQ
+307 GDVSGNVTFYDYQ

-326 QKSINDPSNYVT
+326 QKSINDPSNY
-338 DSGVAAVDRRF
+338 GGAAEDRRF
-349 AMGGDDAYR
+349 AMGGADGHR
-358 RSGEGYSVYKN
+358 KSGEGYSVYKN

-380 EWAEARDSYIYKNII
+380 EWAEARDSYIYKDII

-404 LVMDTNKN
+404 LVMGENKN
-412 GEQIVEPGLFTAT
+412 GDQIVEPGLFTTT

-433 QIYADFKLNFNRTG
+433 QYYTDFNLKFNRTG
-447 NEYRLS
+447 NEYSLS
-453 AVKNGDNRTV
+453 AVERGGKTV
-463 VSDMSSFF
+463 VSNMSSFF
-471 PLDAKAYR
+471 PLDAYK
-479 GKENNGGEAYNDT
+479 GKEKGGGEAYNDT

-517 SFSGDDDLWVVMD
+517 SFTGDDDLWVVMD

-536 DVGGIHDKKDGNVDL
+536 DVGGIHDKKDGDVDL

-556 GQETYTDAEKEAYV
+556 GKETYTDAEKEAYV

-576 THRLTVLYLERGGFK
+576 IHRLTVLYLERGGYK

-612 NTSLTFTKTDAETGT
+612 NTSLIFTKTDAGTGT
-627 GLEGAEFGVYDDEA
+627 GLEGAEFGVYEDEA
-641 LTSSLGTIKSDE
+641 LTTSLGTIRSDE
-653 NGNVTLSNLSYGEVY
+653 NGIVTLSNLSYGEVY

-688 VVEPQGG
+688 VVESQSG

-713 DVPNAKANWEQS
+713 AVQNAKANWEQS

-764 DTSGSMCWDASYELI
+764 DTSGSMRWDADYELI

-793 YYFYDNTWY
+793 YYCSDNSWY
-802 ELEYGRKYSSNGY
+802 EMKYRRLDRGS
-815 NYKNRTGWHSRYA
+815 GWYSRYA
-828 GYNDMGWS
+828 GYNDKEMKWS
-836 YKGDGNSNSKYTV
+836 YKGKENSSSKYTV
-849 YSKKDSEKSRI
+849 YSKKDNEKSRI

-865 AAKSFVS
+865 AATSFVS

-884 VTGFSRSVNT
+884 VTDFSRSVNT
-894 NTSLLRVGVENE
+894 NTSLLRVGVESE
-906 YNQIIS
+906 YDQIIS

-919 DGGTYQHLGLN
+919 KGGTYQHLGLD

-949 TDGTSEAPES
+949 TDGTSEAPKS
-959 AVRSATAV
+959 AVESATAV
-967 KDAGIKL
+967 KEAGIKL
-974 MTIGVSLTETTQKW
+974 MTIGVSLTDETQTW
-988 LAGLSSGE
+988 LAGLSSGQ

-1026 GAVVRDYIDPRFELV
+1026 GAVVRDYIDPRFELA

-1051 GEIKTDETGQTYIEW
+1051 GEIKTDENGQTYIEW

-1092 TYIGGNDVLTN
+1092 AYIGGNDVVTN
-1103 GPKSGITV
+1103 GSESGITV

-1124 VKVDFNVNNGEKTIF
+1124 VKVDFKFNNGEKTIF

-1173 TITTKWY
+1173 TITTKWF
-1180 KDAACTDEISKT
+1180 KDADCTKEISKT

-1197 PLTEETVYCAKVTVT
+1197 PLTEETDYYAKVTVT

-1220 AANSIGDKNGN
+1220 AANSIGNGKGSY
-1231 CTQDGK
+1231 TLGDK

-1242 ASDGVTKKDGTYTIR
+1242 DPKGVTKEEGTYTIKI
-1257 LVSGAINITKKLE
+1257 VSGEINITKKLE

-1282 ITRTDVTPNQEIAIV
+1282 ITRTDVTPNQKIATV

-1311 DDELEKVSNLA
+1311 GDELKKVSNLA

-1331 ETSGYDVKGILE
+1331 ETSGYDVKAVKGILE
-1343 GPSTNCQIAG
+1343 GLSTNCQIADT
-1353 KTDDSIT
+1353 TDDSIT
-1360 FVMGRDNTGKDV
+1360 FVMGRDNGGNDV

-1406 WGIKKVSASSDNPYL
+1406 WGIKKVSASSDDPYL

-1433 ADDSVAYYGKSNQD
+1433 ADTSVAYYGKSNQD
-1447 GLLIWYNTEACADTD
+1447 GLLIWYNTEECADTD
-1462 QVTTLPKGTYTME
+1462 QIATLPKGTYTME

-1498 TLKSITSSNGTIKT
+1498 TLKSITSVNGTSIKT
-1512 VSGKVNG
+1512 VSGTVNG
-1519 KDVVYYL
+1519 KNVVYYL
-1526 YQNEALYELPS
+1526 YQNEAVYELPS

-1560 LYKNKRREVLK
+1560 LYKNKRKEVLK
-1571 G
+1571 R

>member
-1 MKHTK
+1 MKSNTK
-6 KKKLLAFVLCMIL
+6 KRLIAFMLCMVL
-19 VLSTGISA
+19 VLSSATSA
-27 FAYDDVDG
+27 FADDNVDG
-35 LNGKTGCQAM
+35 LNAKTGCQAM

-55 GQTIGTVYAD
+55 DQTIGTVYAD

-82 DLTRVENEEDI
+82 DLSKVENEEDI
-93 ADAIQSGLKEN
+93 SDAIQSNLKEN
-104 ETLTDTIMGQ
+104 EALTDAIMCK

-119 NGVSAEPKVA
+119 NGVSAEPNTT
-129 IALRF
+129 ITLRF
-134 ENLNMDPENATA
+134 ENLNMNLENATA
-146 FSYDASVKTIGK
+146 FSYDSSLKVIDK
-158 TVVAAEEGQALQI
+158 TVVAAGEEQALQI

-186 VSEEENAAEP
+186 VSEEENVAEP

-202 VATVATGDSTYTIAA
+202 AATVATGDSTYTIAA

-229 NDKDKTKLFAGKTYT
+229 SGTNEKLFASKTYT
-244 LNKGGTLNLAAQK
+244 LKQGGTLNLAAQK

-269 DEDGNATGNALSL
+269 DENENKTGNSLSLSQDGN
-282 KQDDKIAES
+282 IAES

-307 NNFSGNVTFYDYQ
+307 GDVSGNVTFYDYQ

-326 QKSINDPSNYVT
+326 QKSINDPSNYVEAAENRE
-338 DSGVAAVDRRF
+338 VAKDRRF
-349 AMGGDDAYR
+349 AMGGADR
-358 RSGEGYSVYKN
+358 FRKSGEDYSVYKN

-380 EWAEARDSYIYKNII
+380 EWAQARDFYIYKDII
-395 TGVNVDTGA
+395 NGVDVSTGA
-404 LVMDTNKN
+404 LDMGTNKN
-412 GEQIVEPGLFTAT
+412 GDKIVEPGLFTTT
-425 NAGDRLGK
+425 NAGDKLGK
-433 QIYADFKLNFNRTG
+433 QIYTDFNLKFNRTG

-453 AVKNGDNRTV
+453 AVKKGSQTV

-471 PLDAKAYR
+471 PLDAYK
-479 GKENNGGEAYNDT
+479 GKEKDNGEAFDDNY
-492 NHNYYFGMRYD
+492 HNYYFGMRYD

-511 IGALTY
+511 IGTLTY
-517 SFSGDDDLWVVMD
+517 SFTGDDDLWVVMD

-536 DVGGIHDKKDGNVDL
+536 DVGGIHDKKDGDVDL

-556 GQETYTDAEKEAYV
+556 GKETYTDAKKEAYV

-576 THRLTVLYLERGGFK
+576 THRLTVLYLERGAYK

-612 NTSLTFTKTDAETGT
+612 NTSLTFTKTDADTGR
-627 GLEGAEFGVYDDEA
+627 GLEGAEFGIYDDEA
-641 LTSSLGTIKSDE
+641 LTTSLGTIRSDE
-653 NGNVTLSNLSYGEVY
+653 TGTVTLSNLSYGEVY

-713 DVPNAKANWEQS
+713 AVPNAKANWEQS

-764 DTSGSMCWDASYELI
+764 DTSGSMRWDADYQLI
-779 GERKLSELDTSKTY
+779 GTKTVSELDTSKTY
-793 YYFYDNTWY
+793 YYLKNDKWY
-802 ELEYGRKYSSNGY
+802 ELVYSSNNGRWY
-815 NYKNRTGWHSRYA
+815 TRRAEFSEATSRVK
-828 GYNDMGWS
+828 DTS
-836 YKGDGNSNSKYTV
+836 TYTV
-849 YSKKDSEKSRI
+849 YQKKNGEKTRI

-865 AAKSFVS
+865 AAIAFVN

-884 VTGFSRSVNT
+884 VTGFSDSVT
-894 NTSLLRVGVENE
+894 PDTELLCVGEGSD

-912 AINGLGS
+912 AINRLGS
-919 DGGTYQHLGLN
+919 EGGTYQHLGLN
-930 AAKSKL
+930 AAKRKL
-936 DASNTADKYVVLL
+936 DASPTADKYVVLL
-949 TDGTSEAPES
+949 ADGASSSATNAEES
-959 AVRSATAV
+959 AKAV
-967 KDAGIKL
+967 KNAGIKL
-974 MTIGVSLTETTQKW
+974 MTIGVGLTETTQKW
-988 LAGLSSGE
+988 LATLSSGE

-1041 TSEADIAAMG
+1041 TADIAAMG
-1051 GEIKTDETGQTYIEW
+1051 GEIKTDETTGQTYIEW

-1078 TPGWRKTIQVKAKD
+1078 TPGWNKTIRVKAKD
-1092 TYIGGNDVLTN
+1092 AYIGGNDVVTN

-1173 TITTKWY
+1173 TITTKWF
-1180 KDAACTDEISKT
+1180 KDAGCTEEISKT

-1197 PLTEETVYCAKVTVT
+1197 PLTRETVYYAKVTVT
-1212 PKKDGTAS
+1212 PIKDGTAS
-1220 AANSIGDKNGN
+1220 AANSIGDNNGN
-1231 CTQDGK
+1231 CTRDGK

-1242 ASDGVTKKDGTYTIR
+1242 DSNGVTKKDGTYTIK

-1270 TAPDT
+1270 NATNTD
-1275 EKEFNFT
+1275 KEFNFT
-1282 ITRTDVTPNQEIAIV
+1282 ITRTDVTPNQEIATV
-1297 KVTVAADQTTGTLA
+1297 KVTVAASQTTGTLA
-1311 DDELEKVSNLA
+1311 GDELKKVSNLA

-1331 ETSGYDVKGILE
+1331 ATSGYDVKGILK
-1343 GPSTNCQIAG
+1343 GVNTNCQIAST
-1353 KTDDSIT
+1353 TDDSIT
-1360 FVMGRDNTGKDV
+1360 FVMGSDMDGKDV
-1372 IGMDKDGNTT
+1372 IGMDKVGNIT
-1382 ESTYDRPAGRLG
+1382 ESTYNKPAGILG

-1406 WGIKKVSASSDNPYL
+1406 WGIKKVSASSDNPYI

-1433 ADDSVAYYGKSNQD
+1433 TDSSVAYYGKSNKD
-1447 GLLIWYNTEACADTD
+1447 GLLIWYDDETCADTK
-1462 QVTTLPKGTYTME
+1462 QVSTLPKGTYTME
-1475 EKTAPAGYVRSAE
+1475 EKTAPAGYKCSTE
-1488 TWEVKIMRNG
+1488 KWQIQIMKNG
-1498 TLKSITSSNGTIKT
+1498 ALKSIASSVNGTPIKT
-1512 VSGKVNG
+1512 VTKEVNG
-1519 KDVVYYL
+1519 KNMIYYL
-1526 YQNEALYELPS
+1526 YQNEAVYALPS
-1537 NGGTGIFLYMIGGM
+1537 TGGTGIYLYMIGGM
-1551 LLMGAAAWI
+1551 LLMFAAVWI
-1560 LYKNKRREVLK
+1560 LYKNKCKEVLEK
-1571 G
+1571 

>member
-1 MKHTK
+1 MKSNTK
-6 KKKLLAFVLCMIL
+6 KRLIAFMLCMVL
-19 VLSTGISA
+19 VLSSATSA
-27 FAYDDVDG
+27 FADDNVDG
-35 LNGKTGCQAM
+35 LNAKTGCQAM

-55 GQTIGTVYAD
+55 DQTIGTVYAD

-82 DLTRVENEEDI
+82 DLSKVENEEDI
-93 ADAIQSGLKEN
+93 SDAIQSNLKEN
-104 ETLTDTIMGQ
+104 EALTDAIMCK

-119 NGVSAEPKVA
+119 NGVSAEPNTT
-129 IALRF
+129 ITLRF
-134 ENLNMDPENATA
+134 ENVNMNLENATA
-146 FSYDASVKTIGK
+146 FSYDSSLKVIDK
-158 TVVAAEEGQALQI
+158 TVVAAGEGQVLQI

-186 VSEEENAAEP
+186 VSEEENVAEP

-202 VATVATGDSTYTIAA
+202 AATVATGDSTYTIAA

-229 NDKDKTKLFAGKTYT
+229 SGTNEKLFASKTYT
-244 LNKGGTLNLAAQK
+244 LKQGRTLNLAAQK

-269 DEDGNATGNALSL
+269 DEDENKTGNALSL
-282 KQDDKIAES
+282 SQDGNIAES

-307 NNFSGNVTFYDYQ
+307 NDFRGNVTFYDYQ
-320 INPPSG
+320 INPPEG
-326 QKSINDPSNYVT
+326 QKSINDPSNYGGAT
-338 DSGVAAVDRRF
+338 ADRRF
-349 AMGGDDAYR
+349 AMGANDGYR
-358 RSGEGYSVYKN
+358 KPGEGYSVYKN
-369 YNDGQGDVDIN
+369 YHDGQNDVDIN
-380 EWAEARDSYIYKNII
+380 EYNENRKFYIYKDII
-395 TGVNVDTGA
+395 TGVDVSTGA
-404 LVMDTNKN
+404 LFMGTNKDGN
-412 GEQIVEPGLFTAT
+412 QIVEPGLFTT
-425 NAGDRLGK
+425 RNAEEGSGK
-433 QIYADFKLNFNRTG
+433 QYYTDFNLKFNRTG

-453 AVKNGDNRTV
+453 AVEKGERTV
-463 VSDMSSFF
+463 VSDMSNFF
-471 PLDAKAYR
+471 PLDDYK
-479 GKENNGGEAYNDT
+479 GKEKDGGEASGDNY
-492 NHNYYFGMRYD
+492 HNYYFGMRYD
-503 IQFRLKDY
+503 IQFSLKDY

-517 SFSGDDDLWVVMD
+517 SFRGDDDLWVVMD
-530 GNRVVV
+530 GNQVVV
-536 DVGGIHDKKDGNVDL
+536 DVGGIHDQMEDYVDL

-556 GQETYTDAEKEAYV
+556 KKKTYTDKEKEAYV
-570 AEHGMD
+570 EEHGSD
-576 THRLTVLYLERGGFK
+576 PHQLTVLYLERGAYK
-591 SNCNMTYVLPNSSIV
+591 SNCSMTYVLPNSSIV

-612 NTSLTFTKTDAETGT
+612 NTSLTFTKTDAETGK
-627 GLEGAEFGVYDDEA
+627 GLEGAEFGVYEDEA
-641 LTSSLGTIKSDE
+641 LTTSPRTIRSDE
-653 NGNVTLSNLSYGEVY
+653 NGTVTLSNLSYGEVY

-688 VVEPQGG
+688 VVESQGG

-713 DVPNAKANWEQS
+713 AVPNAKANWEQS

-764 DTSGSMCWDASYELI
+764 DTSGSMLWDASYELI
-779 GERKLSELDTSKTY
+779 GSKKVSELDTSKTY
-793 YYFYDNTWY
+793 YYLKNDKWY
-802 ELEYGRKYSSNGY
+802 ELVYSSNNGRWY
-815 NYKNRTGWHSRYA
+815 TGRAEFSEA
-828 GYNDMGWS
+828 T
-836 YKGDGNSNSKYTV
+836 SKVKDTSTYTV
-849 YSKKDSEKSRI
+849 YQKKNGEKTRI

-865 AAKSFVS
+865 AAIAFVN

-884 VTGFSRSVNT
+884 VTGFSDSVT
-894 NTSLLRVGVENE
+894 PDTELLCVGEGSD

-912 AINGLGS
+912 AINRLGS
-919 DGGTYQHLGLN
+919 EGGTYQHLGLN
-930 AAKSKL
+930 AAKRKL
-936 DASNTADKYVVLL
+936 DASPTADKYVVLL
-949 TDGTSEAPES
+949 ADGASSSATNAEES
-959 AVRSATAV
+959 AKAV
-967 KDAGIKL
+967 KNAGIKL
-974 MTIGVSLTETTQKW
+974 MTIGVGLTETTQKW
-988 LAGLSSGE
+988 LATLSSGE

-1041 TSEADIAAMG
+1041 TADIAAMG
-1051 GEIKTDETGQTYIEW
+1051 GEIKTDETTGQTYIEW

-1078 TPGWRKTIQVKAKD
+1078 TPGWNKTIRVKAKD
-1092 TYIGGNDVLTN
+1092 AYIGGNDVVTN

-1173 TITTKWY
+1173 TITTKWF
-1180 KDAACTDEISKT
+1180 KDADCTKEISKND
-1192 EILNT
+1192 ILNT
-1197 PLTEETVYCAKVTVT
+1197 ALTEETVYYAKVTVT
-1212 PKKDGTAS
+1212 PKSDGKAS

-1242 ASDGVTKKDGTYTIR
+1242 DSNGVTKKDGTYTIK

-1270 TAPDT
+1270 NATNTD
-1275 EKEFNFT
+1275 KEFNFT
-1282 ITRTDVTPNQEIAIV
+1282 ITRTDVTPNQEIATV
-1297 KVTVAADQTTGTLA
+1297 KVTVAASQTTGTLA
-1311 DDELEKVSNLA
+1311 GDELKKVSNLA

-1331 ETSGYDVKGILE
+1331 ATNGYDVKGILK
-1343 GPSTNCQIAG
+1343 GVNTNCRIAST
-1353 KTDDSIT
+1353 TDDSIT
-1360 FVMGRDNTGKDV
+1360 FVMGSDMDGKDV
-1372 IGMDKDGNTT
+1372 IGMDKVGNIT
-1382 ESTYDRPAGRLG
+1382 ESTYNKPAGILG

-1406 WGIKKVSASSDNPYL
+1406 WGIKKVSASSDNPYI

-1433 ADDSVAYYGKSNQD
+1433 TDSSVAYYGKSNQD
-1447 GLLIWYNTEACADTD
+1447 GLLIWYNTEECADTN
-1462 QVTTLPKGTYTME
+1462 QITTLPKGTYTME

-1488 TWEVKIMRNG
+1488 TWEVKIMKNG
-1498 TLKSITSSNGTIKT
+1498 TLKSITSSVNGTSIKT
-1512 VSGKVNG
+1512 VSGVVND

-1526 YQNEALYELPS
+1526 YQNEALYALPHS
-1537 NGGTGIFLYMIGGM
+1537 GDTGIYLYMIGGM
-1551 LLMGAAAWI
+1551 LLMFAAVWI
-1560 LYKNKRREVLK
+1560 LYKNKCKEVLGK
-1571 G
+1571 

>member
-1 MKHTK
+1 MKSNTK
-6 KKKLLAFVLCMIL
+6 KRLIAFMLCMVL
-19 VLSTGISA
+19 VLSSATSA
-27 FAYDDVDG
+27 FADDNVDG
-35 LNGKTGCQAM
+35 LNAKTGCQAM

-55 GQTIGTVYAD
+55 DQTIGTVYAD

-82 DLTRVENEEDI
+82 DLSKVENEEDI
-93 ADAIQSGLKEN
+93 SDAIQSNLKEN
-104 ETLTDTIMGQ
+104 EALTDAIMCK

-119 NGVSAEPKVA
+119 NGVSAEPNTT
-129 IALRF
+129 ITLRF
-134 ENLNMDPENATA
+134 ENVNMNLENATA
-146 FSYDASVKTIGK
+146 FSYDSSLKVIDK
-158 TVVAAEEGQALQI
+158 TVVAAGEGQVLQI

-186 VSEEENAAEP
+186 VSEEENVAEP

-202 VATVATGDSTYTIAA
+202 AATVATGDSTYTIAA

-229 NDKDKTKLFAGKTYT
+229 SGTNEKLFASKTYT
-244 LNKGGTLNLAAQK
+244 LKQGRTLNLAAQK

-269 DEDGNATGNALSL
+269 DEDENKTGNALSL
-282 KQDDKIAES
+282 SQDGNIAES

-307 NNFSGNVTFYDYQ
+307 NDFRGNVTFYDYQ
-320 INPPSG
+320 INPPEG
-326 QKSINDPSNYVT
+326 QKSINDPSNYGGAT
-338 DSGVAAVDRRF
+338 ADRRF
-349 AMGGDDAYR
+349 AMGANDGYR
-358 RSGEGYSVYKN
+358 KPGEGYSVYKN
-369 YNDGQGDVDIN
+369 YHDGQNDVDIN
-380 EWAEARDSYIYKNII
+380 EYNENRKFYIYKDII
-395 TGVNVDTGA
+395 TGVDVSTGA
-404 LVMDTNKN
+404 LFMGTNKDGN
-412 GEQIVEPGLFTAT
+412 QIVEPGLFTT
-425 NAGDRLGK
+425 RNAEEGSGK
-433 QIYADFKLNFNRTG
+433 QYYTDFNLKFNRTG

-453 AVKNGDNRTV
+453 AVEKGERTV
-463 VSDMSSFF
+463 VSDMSNFF
-471 PLDAKAYR
+471 PLDDYK
-479 GKENNGGEAYNDT
+479 GKEKDGGEASGDNY
-492 NHNYYFGMRYD
+492 HNYYFGMRYD
-503 IQFRLKDY
+503 IQFSLKDY

-517 SFSGDDDLWVVMD
+517 SFRGDDDLWVVMD
-530 GNRVVV
+530 GNQVVV
-536 DVGGIHDKKDGNVDL
+536 DVGSIHDQMEDYVDL

-556 GQETYTDAEKEAYV
+556 KKKTYTDKEKEAYV
-570 AEHGMD
+570 EEHGSD
-576 THRLTVLYLERGGFK
+576 PHQLTVLYLERGAYK
-591 SNCNMTYVLPNSSIV
+591 SNCSMTYVLPNSSIV

-612 NTSLTFTKTDAETGT
+612 NTSLTFTKTDAETGK
-627 GLEGAEFGVYDDEA
+627 GLEGAEFGVYEDEA
-641 LTSSLGTIKSDE
+641 LTTSLRTIRSDE
-653 NGNVTLSNLSYGEVY
+653 NGTVTLSNLSYGEVY

-688 VVEPQGG
+688 VVESQGG

-713 DVPNAKANWEQS
+713 AVPNAKANWEQS

-764 DTSGSMCWDASYELI
+764 DTSGSMRWDASYELI
-779 GERKLSELDTSKTY
+779 GSKKVSELDTSKTY
-793 YYFYDNTWY
+793 YYLKNDKWY
-802 ELEYGRKYSSNGY
+802 ELVYSSNNGRWY
-815 NYKNRTGWHSRYA
+815 TGRAEFSEA
-828 GYNDMGWS
+828 T
-836 YKGDGNSNSKYTV
+836 SKVKDTSTYTV
-849 YSKKDSEKSRI
+849 YQKKNGEKTRI

-865 AAKSFVS
+865 AAIAFVN

-884 VTGFSRSVNT
+884 VTGFSDSVT
-894 NTSLLRVGVENE
+894 PDTELLCVGEGSD

-912 AINGLGS
+912 AINRLGS
-919 DGGTYQHLGLN
+919 EGGTYQHLGLN
-930 AAKSKL
+930 AAKRKL
-936 DASNTADKYVVLL
+936 DASPTADKYVVLL
-949 TDGTSEAPES
+949 ADGASSSATNAEES
-959 AVRSATAV
+959 AKAV
-967 KDAGIKL
+967 KNAGIKL
-974 MTIGVSLTETTQKW
+974 MTIGVGLTETTQKW
-988 LAGLSSGE
+988 LATLSSGE

-1041 TSEADIAAMG
+1041 TADIAAMG
-1051 GEIKTDETGQTYIEW
+1051 GEIKTDETTGQTYIEW

-1078 TPGWRKTIQVKAKD
+1078 TPGWNKTIRVKAKD
-1092 TYIGGNDVLTN
+1092 AYIGGNDVVTN

-1173 TITTKWY
+1173 TITTKWF
-1180 KDAACTDEISKT
+1180 KDADCTKEISKND
-1192 EILNT
+1192 ILNT
-1197 PLTEETVYCAKVTVT
+1197 ALTEETVYYAKVTVT
-1212 PKKDGTAS
+1212 PKSDGKAS

-1242 ASDGVTKKDGTYTIR
+1242 DSNGVTKKDGTYTIK

-1270 TAPDT
+1270 NATNTD
-1275 EKEFNFT
+1275 KEFNFT
-1282 ITRTDVTPNQEIAIV
+1282 ITRTDVTPNQEIATV
-1297 KVTVAADQTTGTLA
+1297 KVTVAASQTTGTLA
-1311 DDELEKVSNLA
+1311 GDELKKVSNLA

-1331 ETSGYDVKGILE
+1331 ATNGYDVKGILK
-1343 GPSTNCQIAG
+1343 GVNTNCRIAST
-1353 KTDDSIT
+1353 TDDSIT
-1360 FVMGRDNTGKDV
+1360 FVMGSDMDGKDV
-1372 IGMDKDGNTT
+1372 IGMDKVGNIT
-1382 ESTYDRPAGRLG
+1382 ESTYNKPAGILG

-1406 WGIKKVSASSDNPYL
+1406 WGIKKVSASSDNPYI

-1433 ADDSVAYYGKSNQD
+1433 TDSSVAYYGKSNQD
-1447 GLLIWYNTEACADTD
+1447 GLLIWYNTEECADTN
-1462 QVTTLPKGTYTME
+1462 QITTLPKGTYTME

-1488 TWEVKIMRNG
+1488 TWEVKIMKNG
-1498 TLKSITSSNGTIKT
+1498 TLKSITSSVNGTSIKT
-1512 VSGKVNG
+1512 VSGVVND

-1526 YQNEALYELPS
+1526 YQNEALYALPHS
-1537 NGGTGIFLYMIGGM
+1537 GDTGIYLYMIGGM
-1551 LLMGAAAWI
+1551 LLMFAAVWI
-1560 LYKNKRREVLK
+1560 LYKNKCKEVLGK
-1571 G
+1571 

>member
-1 MKHTK
+1 MKSNTK
-6 KKKLLAFVLCMIL
+6 KRLIAFMLCMVL
-19 VLSTGISA
+19 VLSSATSA
-27 FAYDDVDG
+27 FADDNVDG
-35 LNGKTGCQAM
+35 LNAKTGCQAM

-55 GQTIGTVYAD
+55 DQTIGTVYAD

-82 DLTRVENEEDI
+82 DLSKVENEEDI
-93 ADAIQSGLKEN
+93 SDAIQSNLKEN
-104 ETLTDTIMGQ
+104 EALTDAIMCK

-119 NGVSAEPKVA
+119 NGVSAEPNTT
-129 IALRF
+129 ITLRF
-134 ENLNMDPENATA
+134 ENVNMNLENATA
-146 FSYDASVKTIGK
+146 FSYDSSLKVIDK
-158 TVVAAEEGQALQI
+158 TVVAAGEGQVLQI

-186 VSEEENAAEP
+186 VSEEENVAEP

-202 VATVATGDSTYTIAA
+202 AATVATGDSTYTIAA

-229 NDKDKTKLFAGKTYT
+229 SGTNEKLFASKTYT
-244 LNKGGTLNLAAQK
+244 LKQGRTLNLAAQK

-269 DEDGNATGNALSL
+269 DEDENKTGNALSL
-282 KQDDKIAES
+282 SQDGNIAES

-307 NNFSGNVTFYDYQ
+307 NDFRGNVTFYDYQ
-320 INPPSG
+320 INPPEG
-326 QKSINDPSNYVT
+326 QKSINDPSNYGGAT
-338 DSGVAAVDRRF
+338 ADRRF
-349 AMGGDDAYR
+349 AMGANDGYR
-358 RSGEGYSVYKN
+358 KPGEGYSVYKN
-369 YNDGQGDVDIN
+369 YHDGQNDVDIN
-380 EWAEARDSYIYKNII
+380 EYNENRKFYIYKDII
-395 TGVNVDTGA
+395 TGVDVSTGA
-404 LVMDTNKN
+404 LFMGTNKDGN
-412 GEQIVEPGLFTAT
+412 QIVEPGLFTT
-425 NAGDRLGK
+425 RNAEEGSGK
-433 QIYADFKLNFNRTG
+433 QYYTDFNLKFNRTG

-453 AVKNGDNRTV
+453 AVEKGERTV
-463 VSDMSSFF
+463 VSDMSNFF
-471 PLDAKAYR
+471 PLDDYK
-479 GKENNGGEAYNDT
+479 GKEKDGGEASGDNY
-492 NHNYYFGMRYD
+492 HNYYFGMRYD
-503 IQFRLKDY
+503 IQFSLKDY

-517 SFSGDDDLWVVMD
+517 SFRGDDDLWVVMD
-530 GNRVVV
+530 GNQVVV
-536 DVGGIHDKKDGNVDL
+536 DVGGIHDQMEDYVDL
-551 WTVLL
+551 WTVIIKKK
-556 GQETYTDAEKEAYV
+556 TYTDKEKEAYV
-570 AEHGMD
+570 EEHGSD
-576 THRLTVLYLERGGFK
+576 PHQLTVLYLERGAYK
-591 SNCNMTYVLPNSSIV
+591 SNCSMTYVLPNSSIV

-612 NTSLTFTKTDAETGT
+612 NTSLTFTKTDAETGK
-627 GLEGAEFGVYDDEA
+627 GLEGAEFGVYEDEA
-641 LTSSLGTIKSDE
+641 LTTSLRTIRSDE
-653 NGNVTLSNLSYGEVY
+653 NGTVTLSNLSYGEVY

-688 VVEPQGG
+688 VVESQGG

-713 DVPNAKANWEQS
+713 AVPNAKANWEQS

-764 DTSGSMCWDASYELI
+764 DTSGSMRWDASYELI
-779 GERKLSELDTSKTY
+779 GSKKVSELDTSKTY
-793 YYFYDNTWY
+793 YYLKNDKWY
-802 ELEYGRKYSSNGY
+802 ELVYSSNNGRWY
-815 NYKNRTGWHSRYA
+815 TGRAEFSEA
-828 GYNDMGWS
+828 T
-836 YKGDGNSNSKYTV
+836 SKVKDTSTYTV
-849 YSKKDSEKSRI
+849 YQKKNGEKTRI

-865 AAKSFVS
+865 AAIAFVN

-884 VTGFSRSVNT
+884 VTGFSDSVT
-894 NTSLLRVGVENE
+894 PDTELLCVGEGSD

-912 AINGLGS
+912 AINRLGS
-919 DGGTYQHLGLN
+919 EGGTYQHLGLN
-930 AAKSKL
+930 AAKRKL
-936 DASNTADKYVVLL
+936 DASPTADKYVVLL
-949 TDGTSEAPES
+949 ADGASSSATNAEES
-959 AVRSATAV
+959 AKAV
-967 KDAGIKL
+967 KNAGIKL
-974 MTIGVSLTETTQKW
+974 MTIGVGLTETTQKW
-988 LAGLSSGE
+988 LATLSSGE

-1041 TSEADIAAMG
+1041 TADIAAMG
-1051 GEIKTDETGQTYIEW
+1051 GEIKTDETTGQTYIEW

-1078 TPGWRKTIQVKAKD
+1078 TPGWNKTIRVKAKD
-1092 TYIGGNDVLTN
+1092 AYIGGNDVVTN

-1173 TITTKWY
+1173 TITTKWF
-1180 KDAACTDEISKT
+1180 KDADCTKEISKND
-1192 EILNT
+1192 ILNT
-1197 PLTEETVYCAKVTVT
+1197 ALTEETVYYAKVTVT
-1212 PKKDGTAS
+1212 PKSDGKAS

-1242 ASDGVTKKDGTYTIR
+1242 DSNGVTKKDGTYTIK

-1270 TAPDT
+1270 NATNTD
-1275 EKEFNFT
+1275 KEFNFT
-1282 ITRTDVTPNQEIAIV
+1282 ITRTDVTPNQEIATV
-1297 KVTVAADQTTGTLA
+1297 KVTVAASQTTGTLA
-1311 DDELEKVSNLA
+1311 GDELNKVSNLA

-1331 ETSGYDVKGILE
+1331 ETSGYDVKAVKGILE
-1343 GPSTNCQIAG
+1343 GLSTNCQIADT
-1353 KTDDSIT
+1353 TDDSIT
-1360 FVMGRDNTGKDV
+1360 FVMGRDNVGNDV
-1372 IGMDKDGNTT
+1372 IGMDKVGNITP
-1382 ESTYDRPAGRLG
+1382 STYNNPAGILG

-1406 WGIKKVSASSDNPYL
+1406 WGIKKVSASSDDPYL

-1433 ADDSVAYYGKSNQD
+1433 ADSSKVYYGKSNKD
-1447 GLLIWYNTEACADTD
+1447 GLLIWYNTEECADTN

-1475 EKTAPAGYVRSAE
+1475 EKIAPAGYKCSTE
-1488 TWEVKIMRNG
+1488 KWQIQIMKNG
-1498 TLKSITSSNGTIKT
+1498 ALKSIASSINGTPIKT
-1512 VSGKVNG
+1512 VTKEVNG
-1519 KDVVYYL
+1519 KNVIYYL
-1526 YQNEALYELPS
+1526 YQNEAVYALPS
-1537 NGGTGIFLYMIGGM
+1537 TGGTGIYLYMIGGM
-1551 LLMGAAAWI
+1551 LLMFAAVWI
-1560 LYKNKRREVLK
+1560 LYKNKCKEVLEK
-1571 G
+1571 

>member
-1 MKHTK
+1 MKSNTK
-6 KKKLLAFVLCMIL
+6 KRLIAFMLCMVL
-19 VLSTGISA
+19 VLSSATSA
-27 FAYDDVDG
+27 FADDNVDG
-35 LNGKTGCQAM
+35 LNAKTGCQAM

-55 GQTIGTVYAD
+55 DQTIGTVYAD

-82 DLTRVENEEDI
+82 DLSKVENEEDI
-93 ADAIQSGLKEN
+93 SDAIQSNLKEN
-104 ETLTDTIMGQ
+104 EALTDAIMCK

-119 NGVSAEPKVA
+119 NGVSAEPNTT
-129 IALRF
+129 ITLRF
-134 ENLNMDPENATA
+134 ENLNMNLENATA
-146 FSYDASVKTIGK
+146 FSYDSSLKVIDK
-158 TVVAAEEGQALQI
+158 TVVAAGEGQVLQI

-186 VSEEENAAEP
+186 VSEEENVAEP

-202 VATVATGDSTYTIAA
+202 AATVAAGDSTYTIAA
-217 TKQLQVHVTYRV
+217 TKQLQVHVTYRENV
-229 NDKDKTKLFAGKTYT
+229 TKTKLFAGNTYT

-269 DEDGNATGNALSL
+269 DEKGNATGSALSL
-282 KQDDKIAES
+282 KQDGGIAEN

-307 NNFSGNVTFYDYQ
+307 NDFRGNVTFYDYQ
-320 INPPSG
+320 INPPEG
-326 QKSINDPSNYVT
+326 QKSINDPSYYDKADNN
-338 DSGVAAVDRRF
+338 RRF
-349 AMGGDDAYR
+349 AMGNSGYR
-358 RSGEGYSVYKN
+358 KSGEKYSVYKN
-369 YNDGQGDVDIN
+369 YIDGQDDVDIN
-380 EWAEARDSYIYKNII
+380 EYNEKRQFYIYKDII
-395 TGVNVDTGA
+395 TGVNVSTGA
-404 LVMDTNKN
+404 LDMGTNKDGN
-412 GEQIVEPGLFTAT
+412 QIVEPGLFTIEK
-425 NAGDRLGK
+425 AGEGSGK
-433 QIYADFKLNFNRTG
+433 QYYTDFNLKFNRTG

-453 AVKNGDNRTV
+453 AVERSGQTV
-463 VSDMSSFF
+463 VPNMSYFF
-471 PLDAKAYR
+471 PLDAYK
-479 GKENNGGEAYNDT
+479 GKEKDGGEAFSDT

-503 IQFRLKDY
+503 IQFKLKDY

-517 SFSGDDDLWVVMD
+517 SFTGDDDLWVVMD

-536 DVGGIHDKKDGNVDL
+536 DVGGIHDKMDGNVDL
-551 WTVLL
+551 WTVFL
-556 GQETYTDAEKEAYV
+556 GKEKYTDAEKEAYV
-570 AEHGMD
+570 AEHGSD
-576 THRLTVLYLERGGFK
+576 HHQLTVLYLERGAYK

-612 NTSLTFTKTDAETGT
+612 NTSLTFTKTDAETGK
-627 GLEGAEFGVYDDEA
+627 GLEGAEFGVYEDEA
-641 LTSSLGTIKSDE
+641 LTTSLGTIRSDE
-653 NGNVTLSNLSYGEVY
+653 NGTVTLSNLSYGEVY

-688 VVEPQGG
+688 VVKSQGG

-713 DVPNAKANWEQS
+713 AVPNAKANWEQS

-764 DTSGSMCWDASYELI
+764 DTSGSMRWDASYELI
-779 GERKLSELDTSKTY
+779 GSKKVSELDTSKTY
-793 YYFYDNTWY
+793 YYLKNDKWY
-802 ELEYGRKYSSNGY
+802 ELVYNSYYGRWY
-815 NYKNRTGWHSRYA
+815 TGRAEFSEA
-828 GYNDMGWS
+828 T
-836 YKGDGNSNSKYTV
+836 SKVNNTSTYTV
-849 YSKKDSEKSRI
+849 YQKKNGEKTRI

-865 AAKSFVS
+865 AATAFVN

-884 VTGFSRSVNT
+884 VTGFSESVNPDT
-894 NTSLLRVGVENE
+894 KLLCVGVESE
-906 YNQIIS
+906 YKQIIS
-912 AINGLGS
+912 AINRLGS
-919 DGGTYQHLGLN
+919 EGGTYQHLGLN
-930 AAKSKL
+930 TAKRKL
-936 DASNTADKYVVLL
+936 DASSTANKYVVLL
-949 TDGTSEAPES
+949 ADGASNS
-959 AVRSATAV
+959 ATNAEESATAV
-967 KDAGIKL
+967 KNAGIKL
-974 MTIGVSLTETTQKW
+974 MTIGVGLTDETRVW
-988 LAGLSSGE
+988 LAGLSSGT
-996 GYSFNAS
+996 GYSFNADN
-1003 STQEINQAFAF
+1003 TKEINQAFAF

-1041 TSEADIAAMG
+1041 TSGTDIAAMG
-1051 GEIKTDETGQTYIEW
+1051 GEIKTDETTGQTYIEW

-1078 TPGWRKTIQVKAKD
+1078 TPGWSKIIRVKAKD
-1092 TYIGGNDVLTN
+1092 AYIGGNDVVTN

-1124 VKVDFNVNNGEKTIF
+1124 VKVDFEVNNGEKTIF

-1159 KSTTGTEYTMLDDV
+1159 KSATGTEYTMLDDV
-1173 TITTKWY
+1173 NVTTQWY
-1180 KDAACTDEISKT
+1180 KDEKCTKEISKND
-1192 EILNT
+1192 ILNT
-1197 PLTEETVYCAKVTVT
+1197 PLTEETVYYAKVTVT
-1212 PKKDGTAS
+1212 PKSDGTAS

-1242 ASDGVTKKDGTYTIR
+1242 DSKGVTKNGTYTIK
-1257 LVSGAINITKKLE
+1257 LVSGKINITKKLE
-1270 TAPDT
+1270 NAPDT

-1282 ITRTDVTPNQEIAIV
+1282 ITRTDVTPKPEIATV
-1297 KVTVAADQTTGTLA
+1297 KVTVAAGQTTGTLA
-1311 DDELEKVSNLA
+1311 GDELNKVSNLA

-1343 GPSTNCQIAG
+1343 GVNTNCRIAST
-1353 KTDDSIT
+1353 TDDSIT
-1360 FVMGRDNTGKDV
+1360 FVMGSDMDGKDV
-1372 IGMDKDGNTT
+1372 IGMDKVGNIT
-1382 ESTYDRPAGRLG
+1382 ESTYNKPAGILG

-1406 WGIKKVSASSDNPYL
+1406 WGIKKVSASSDNPYI

-1433 ADDSVAYYGKSNQD
+1433 TDSSVAYYGKSNKD
-1447 GLLIWYNTEACADTD
+1447 GLLIWYNDETCTD
-1462 QVTTLPKGTYTME
+1462 KEQVSTLPKGTYTME
-1475 EKTAPAGYVRSAE
+1475 EKTAPVGYVRSAE

-1498 TLKSITSSNGTIKT
+1498 TLKSITSKNGTSSIKT
-1512 VSGKVNG
+1512 VSGKVDD

-1537 NGGTGIFLYMIGGM
+1537 TGGTGIYLYMIGGM
-1551 LLMGAAAWI
+1551 LLMFAAVWI
-1560 LYKNKRREVLK
+1560 LYKSKCKEVLGK
-1571 G
+1571 

>member
-1 MKHTK
+1 MKSNTK
-6 KKKLLAFVLCMIL
+6 KRLIAFMLCMVL
-19 VLSTGISA
+19 VLSSATSA
-27 FAYDDVDG
+27 FADDNVDG
-35 LNGKTGCQAM
+35 LNAKTGCQAM

-55 GQTIGTVYAD
+55 DQTIGTVYAD

-82 DLTRVENEEDI
+82 DLSKVENEEDI
-93 ADAIQSGLKEN
+93 SDAIQSNLKEN
-104 ETLTDTIMGQ
+104 EALTDAIMCK

-119 NGVSAEPKVA
+119 NGVSAEPNTT
-129 IALRF
+129 ITLRF
-134 ENLNMDPENATA
+134 ENVNMNLENATA
-146 FSYDASVKTIGK
+146 FSYDSSLKVIDK
-158 TVVAAEEGQALQI
+158 TVVAAGEGQVLQI

-186 VSEEENAAEP
+186 VSEEENVAEP

-202 VATVATGDSTYTIAA
+202 AATVATGDSTYTIAA

-229 NDKDKTKLFAGKTYT
+229 SGTNEKLFASKTYT
-244 LNKGGTLNLAAQK
+244 LKQGRTLNLAAQK

-269 DEDGNATGNALSL
+269 DEDENKTGNALSL
-282 KQDDKIAES
+282 SQDGNIAES

-307 NNFSGNVTFYDYQ
+307 NDFRGNVTFYDYQ
-320 INPPSG
+320 INPPEG
-326 QKSINDPSNYVT
+326 QKSINDPSNYGGAT
-338 DSGVAAVDRRF
+338 ADRRF
-349 AMGGDDAYR
+349 AMGANDGYR
-358 RSGEGYSVYKN
+358 KPGEGYSVYKN
-369 YNDGQGDVDIN
+369 YHDGQNDVDIN
-380 EWAEARDSYIYKNII
+380 EYNERKFYIYKDII
-395 TGVNVDTGA
+395 TGVDVSTGA
-404 LVMDTNKN
+404 LFMGTNKDGN
-412 GEQIVEPGLFTAT
+412 QIVEPGLFTT
-425 NAGDRLGK
+425 RNAEEGSGK
-433 QIYADFKLNFNRTG
+433 QYYTDFNLKFNRTG

-453 AVKNGDNRTV
+453 AVEKGERTV
-463 VSDMSSFF
+463 VSDMSNFF
-471 PLDAKAYR
+471 PLDDYK
-479 GKENNGGEAYNDT
+479 GKEKDGGEASGDNY
-492 NHNYYFGMRYD
+492 HNYYFGMRYD
-503 IQFRLKDY
+503 IQFSLKDY

-517 SFSGDDDLWVVMD
+517 SFRGDDDLWVVMD
-530 GNRVVV
+530 GNQVVV
-536 DVGGIHDKKDGNVDL
+536 DVGGIHDQMKDYVDL

-556 GQETYTDAEKEAYV
+556 KKKTYTDKEKEAYV
-570 AEHGMD
+570 EEHGSD
-576 THRLTVLYLERGGFK
+576 PHQLTVLYLERGAYK
-591 SNCNMTYVLPNSSIV
+591 SNCSMTYVLPNSSIV

-612 NTSLTFTKTDAETGT
+612 NTSLTFTKTDAETGK
-627 GLEGAEFGVYDDEA
+627 GLEGAEFGVYEDEA
-641 LTSSLGTIKSDE
+641 LTTSLRTIRSDE
-653 NGNVTLSNLSYGEVY
+653 NGTVTLSNLSYGEVY

-688 VVEPQGG
+688 VVESQGG

-713 DVPNAKANWEQS
+713 AVPNAKANWEQS

-764 DTSGSMCWDASYELI
+764 DTSGSMRWDASYELI
-779 GERKLSELDTSKTY
+779 GSKKVSELDTSKTY
-793 YYFYDNTWY
+793 YYLKNDKWY
-802 ELEYGRKYSSNGY
+802 ELVYSSNNGRWY
-815 NYKNRTGWHSRYA
+815 TGRAEFSEA
-828 GYNDMGWS
+828 T
-836 YKGDGNSNSKYTV
+836 SKVKDTSTYTV
-849 YSKKDSEKSRI
+849 YQKKNGEKTRI

-865 AAKSFVS
+865 AAIAFVN

-884 VTGFSRSVNT
+884 VTGFSDSVT
-894 NTSLLRVGVENE
+894 PDTELLCVGEGSD

-912 AINGLGS
+912 AINRLGS
-919 DGGTYQHLGLN
+919 EGGTYQHLGLN
-930 AAKSKL
+930 AAKRKL
-936 DASNTADKYVVLL
+936 DASPTADKYVVLL
-949 TDGTSEAPES
+949 ADGASSSATNAEES
-959 AVRSATAV
+959 AKAV
-967 KDAGIKL
+967 KNAGIKL
-974 MTIGVSLTETTQKW
+974 MTIGVGLTETTQKW
-988 LAGLSSGE
+988 LATLSSGE

-1041 TSEADIAAMG
+1041 TADIAAMG
-1051 GEIKTDETGQTYIEW
+1051 GEIKTDETTGQTYIEW

-1078 TPGWRKTIQVKAKD
+1078 TPGWNKTIRVKAKD
-1092 TYIGGNDVLTN
+1092 AYIGGNDVVTN

-1173 TITTKWY
+1173 TITTKWF
-1180 KDAACTDEISKT
+1180 KDADCTKEISKND
-1192 EILNT
+1192 ILNT
-1197 PLTEETVYCAKVTVT
+1197 ALTEETVYYAKVTVT
-1212 PKKDGTAS
+1212 PKSDGKAS

-1242 ASDGVTKKDGTYTIR
+1242 DSNGVTKKDGTYTIK

-1270 TAPDT
+1270 NATNTD
-1275 EKEFNFT
+1275 KEFNFT
-1282 ITRTDVTPNQEIAIV
+1282 ITRTDVTPNQEIATV
-1297 KVTVAADQTTGTLA
+1297 KVTVAASQTTGTLA
-1311 DDELEKVSNLA
+1311 GDELNKVSNLA

-1331 ETSGYDVKGILE
+1331 ETSGYDVKAVKGILE
-1343 GPSTNCQIAG
+1343 GLSTNCQIADT
-1353 KTDDSIT
+1353 TDDSIT
-1360 FVMGRDNTGKDV
+1360 FVMGRDNVGNDV
-1372 IGMDKDGNTT
+1372 IGMDKVGNITP
-1382 ESTYDRPAGRLG
+1382 STYNNPAGILG

-1406 WGIKKVSASSDNPYL
+1406 WGIKKVSASSDDPYL

-1433 ADDSVAYYGKSNQD
+1433 ADSSKVYYGKSNKD
-1447 GLLIWYNTEACADTD
+1447 GLLIWYNTEECADTN

-1475 EKTAPAGYVRSAE
+1475 EKIAPAGYKCSTE
-1488 TWEVKIMRNG
+1488 KWQIQIMKNG
-1498 TLKSITSSNGTIKT
+1498 ALKSIASSINGTPIKT
-1512 VSGKVNG
+1512 VTKEVNG
-1519 KDVVYYL
+1519 KNVIYYL
-1526 YQNEALYELPS
+1526 YQNEAVYALPS
-1537 NGGTGIFLYMIGGM
+1537 TGGTGIYLYMIGGM
-1551 LLMGAAAWI
+1551 LLMFAAVWI
-1560 LYKNKRREVLK
+1560 LYKNKCKEVLEK
-1571 G
+1571 

>member
-1 MKHTK
+1 MKSNTK
-6 KKKLLAFVLCMIL
+6 KRLIAFMLCMVL
-19 VLSTGISA
+19 VLSSATSA
-27 FAYDDVDG
+27 FADDNVDG
-35 LNGKTGCQAM
+35 FNDKTGCQAM
-45 TLTQEMKNVD
+45 TLTQEMKNAD
-55 GQTIGTVYAD
+55 DQTIGTVYAD

-74 DPSDEITM
+74 DPSDKITM
-82 DLTRVENEEDI
+82 DLAKVENEESI
-93 ADAIQSGLKEN
+93 LDAIQSNLKEH
-104 ETLTDTIMGQ
+104 EALTDAVMCK

-119 NGVSAEPKVA
+119 NGVSAEPNTT
-129 IALRF
+129 ITLRF
-134 ENLNMDPENATA
+134 ENLNMNLENATA
-146 FSYDASVKTIGK
+146 FSYDSSLKVIDK
-158 TVVAAEEGQALQI
+158 TVVAAGEGQVLQI

-186 VSEEENAAEP
+186 VSEEENVAEP

-202 VATVATGDSTYTIAA
+202 AATVATGDSTYTIAA

-229 NDKDKTKLFAGKTYT
+229 SGTNEKLFASKTYT
-244 LNKGGTLNLAAQK
+244 LKQGRTLNLAAQK

-269 DEDGNATGNALSL
+269 DENGNKTGNALSL
-282 KQDDKIAES
+282 SQDGNIAES

-307 NNFSGNVTFYDYQ
+307 NDFRGKVTFYDYQ
-320 INPPSG
+320 INPPAG
-326 QKSINDPSNYVT
+326 QKSINDPSNYGGAT
-338 DSGVAAVDRRF
+338 ADRRF
-349 AMGGDDAYR
+349 AMGANDGYR
-358 RSGEGYSVYKN
+358 KPGEGYSVYKN
-369 YNDGQGDVDIN
+369 YPDGQSDVDIN
-380 EWAEARDSYIYKNII
+380 EYNENRKFYIYKDII
-395 TGVNVDTGA
+395 TGVDVSTGA
-404 LVMDTNKN
+404 LFMGTNKDGN
-412 GEQIVEPGLFTAT
+412 QIVEPGLFTT
-425 NAGDRLGK
+425 ENAGEGSGK
-433 QIYADFKLNFNRTG
+433 QYYTDFNLKFNRTG
-447 NEYRLS
+447 NEYSLS
-453 AVKNGDNRTV
+453 AVEKGGRTV
-463 VSDMSSFF
+463 VRDMSSFF
-471 PLDAKAYR
+471 PLDDYK
-479 GKENNGGEAYNDT
+479 GKEKGGGEASGDT

-503 IQFRLKDY
+503 IQFSLKDY

-517 SFSGDDDLWVVMD
+517 SFTGDDDLWVVMD
-530 GNRVVV
+530 GNQVVV
-536 DVGGIHDKKDGNVDL
+536 DVGGIHDQMKGDVDL

-556 GQETYTDAEKEAYV
+556 KKKTYTDEEKEAYV
-570 AEHGMD
+570 EEHGSD
-576 THRLTVLYLERGGFK
+576 QHQLTVLYLERGAFK

-627 GLEGAEFGVYDDEA
+627 GLEGVEFGVYEDED
-641 LTSSLGTIKSDE
+641 LTTSLGTIRSNE
-653 NGNVTLSNLSYGEVY
+653 NGIVTLSNLSYGEVY

-688 VVEPQGG
+688 VVESQSG
-695 TTTAKMF
+695 TPTAKMF

-713 DVPNAKANWEQS
+713 AVPNAKADWEQS

-764 DTSGSMCWDASYELI
+764 DTSGSMRWDASYEKI
-779 GERKLSELDTSKTY
+779 GKKKVSELDTSKKY
-793 YYFYDNTWY
+793 YYFEDDTWY
-802 ELEYGRKYSSNGY
+802 ELVYYSGHGWYTGYAEYSQNTTPVSNRSS
-815 NYKNRTGWHSRYA
+815 
-828 GYNDMGWS
+828 
-836 YKGDGNSNSKYTV
+836 YTV
-849 YSKKDSEKSRI
+849 YSKKDNEKSRI

-865 AAKSFVS
+865 AATAFVS
-872 NLRTTSP
+872 NLRKTSP

-884 VTGFSRSVNT
+884 VTGFSSSVNT
-894 NTSLLRVGVENE
+894 NTSLLRVGVESE

-919 DGGTYQHLGLN
+919 TGGTRQDLGLD
-930 AAKSKL
+930 AAKNIL
-936 DASNTADKYVVLL
+936 NASTTADKYVVLL
-949 TDGTSEAPES
+949 TDGTSDAPRN
-959 AVRSATAV
+959 AVNSATAV
-967 KDAGIKL
+967 KNAGIKL
-974 MTIGVSLTETTQKW
+974 MTIGVSLTDETQTW
-988 LAGLSSGE
+988 LAGLSSGT

-1041 TSEADIAAMG
+1041 TTEAEIAAMG
-1051 GEIKTDETGQTYIEW
+1051 GEIKTDETTGQTYIEW

-1078 TPGWRKTIQVKAKD
+1078 TPGWSKKIRVKAKD
-1092 TYIGGNDVLTN
+1092 AYIGGNDVVTN

-1124 VKVDFNVNNGEKTIF
+1124 VKVDFEVNNGEKTIF

-1159 KSTTGTEYTMLDDV
+1159 KSATGTEYTMLDDV
-1173 TITTKWY
+1173 KITIKWF
-1180 KDAACTDEISKT
+1180 KDAGCTEKISET

-1197 PLTEETVYCAKVTVT
+1197 PLTEETVYYAKVTVT
-1212 PKKDGTAS
+1212 PKSDGTAS

-1242 ASDGVTKKDGTYTIR
+1242 DSKGVTKNGTYTIK
-1257 LVSGAINITKKLE
+1257 LVSGKINITKKLE
-1270 TAPDT
+1270 NAPDT

-1282 ITRTDVTPNQEIAIV
+1282 ITRTDVTPKPEIATV
-1297 KVTVAADQTTGTLA
+1297 KVTVAAGQTTGTLA
-1311 DDELEKVSNLA
+1311 GDELNKVSNLA

-1331 ETSGYDVKGILE
+1331 EASGYDVKAVKGILE
-1343 GPSTNCQIAG
+1343 GLSTNCQIADT
-1353 KTDDSIT
+1353 TDDSIT
-1360 FVMGRDNTGKDV
+1360 FVMGRDNVGNDV
-1372 IGMDKDGNTT
+1372 IGMDKVGNITP
-1382 ESTYDRPAGRLG
+1382 STYNNPAGILG

-1406 WGIKKVSASSDNPYL
+1406 WGIKKVSASSDDPYL

-1433 ADDSVAYYGKSNQD
+1433 ADTSVAYYGKSNKD
-1447 GLLIWYNTEACADTD
+1447 GLLIWYNTEECADTA

-1488 TWEVKIMRNG
+1488 TWKVEIMRNG
-1498 TLKSITSSNGTIKT
+1498 TLKSITSSVNGTSIKT
-1512 VSGKVNG
+1512 VTEEANG
-1519 KDVVYYL
+1519 KNVIYYL
-1526 YQNEALYELPS
+1526 YQNEAVYALPS
-1537 NGGTGIFLYMIGGM
+1537 AGGTGIYLYMIGGM
-1551 LLMGAAAWI
+1551 LLMFAAVWI
-1560 LYKNKRREVLK
+1560 LYKNKCKEVLEK
-1571 G
+1571 

>member
-1 MKHTK
+1 MKSNTK
-6 KKKLLAFVLCMIL
+6 KRLIAFMLCMVL
-19 VLSTGISA
+19 VLSSATSA
-27 FAYDDVDG
+27 FADDNVDG
-35 LNGKTGCQAM
+35 LNAKTGCQAM

-55 GQTIGTVYAD
+55 DQTIGTVYAD

-82 DLTRVENEEDI
+82 DLSKVENEESI
-93 ADAIQSGLKEN
+93 LDAIQSNLKEH
-104 ETLTDTIMGQ
+104 EALTDAVMCK

-119 NGVSAEPKVA
+119 NGVSAEPNTT
-129 IALRF
+129 ITLRF
-134 ENLNMDPENATA
+134 ENLNMNLENATA
-146 FSYDASVKTIGK
+146 FSYDSSLKVIDK
-158 TVVAAEEGQALQI
+158 TVVAAGEGQVLQI

-186 VSEEENAAEP
+186 VSEEENVAEP

-202 VATVATGDSTYTIAA
+202 AATVATGDSTYTIAA

-229 NDKDKTKLFAGKTYT
+229 SGTNEKLFASKTYT
-244 LNKGGTLNLAAQK
+244 LKQGGTLNLAAQK
-257 SDNYTVASVYKA
+257 SDNYTVASVCKA
-269 DEDGNATGNALSL
+269 DENGNKTGNALRLS
-282 KQDDKIAES
+282 QDGNIAES

-307 NNFSGNVTFYDYQ
+307 NDFRGNVTFYDYQ
-320 INPPSG
+320 INPPEG
-326 QKSINDPSNYVT
+326 QKSINDPSNYGGAT
-338 DSGVAAVDRRF
+338 ADRRF
-349 AMGGDDAYR
+349 AMGANDGYR
-358 RSGEGYSVYKN
+358 KPGEGYSVYKN
-369 YNDGQGDVDIN
+369 YHDGQNDVDIN
-380 EWAEARDSYIYKNII
+380 EYNENRKFYIYKDII
-395 TGVNVDTGA
+395 TGVDVSTGA
-404 LVMDTNKN
+404 LFMGTNKDGN
-412 GEQIVEPGLFTAT
+412 PIVEPGLFTT
-425 NAGDRLGK
+425 RNAEEGSGK
-433 QIYADFKLNFNRTG
+433 QYYTDFNLKFNRTG

-453 AVKNGDNRTV
+453 AVEKGERTV
-463 VSDMSSFF
+463 VSDMSNFF
-471 PLDAKAYR
+471 PLDDYK
-479 GKENNGGEAYNDT
+479 GKEKDGGEASGDNY
-492 NHNYYFGMRYD
+492 HNYYFGMRYD
-503 IQFRLKDY
+503 IQFSLKDY

-517 SFSGDDDLWVVMD
+517 SFRGDDDLWVVMD
-530 GNRVVV
+530 GNQVVV
-536 DVGGIHDKKDGNVDL
+536 DVGGIHDQMEDYVDL

-556 GQETYTDAEKEAYV
+556 KKKTYTDKEKEAYV
-570 AEHGMD
+570 EEHGSD
-576 THRLTVLYLERGGFK
+576 PHQLTVLYLERGAYK
-591 SNCNMTYVLPNSSIV
+591 SNCSMTYVLPNSSIV

-612 NTSLTFTKTDAETGT
+612 NTSLTFTKTDAETGK
-627 GLEGAEFGVYDDEA
+627 GLEGAEFGVYEDEA
-641 LTSSLGTIKSDE
+641 LTTSLRTIRSDE
-653 NGNVTLSNLSYGEVY
+653 NGTVTLSNLSYGEVY

-688 VVEPQGG
+688 VVESQGG

-713 DVPNAKANWEQS
+713 AVPNAKANWEQS

-764 DTSGSMCWDASYELI
+764 DTSGSMRWDASYELI
-779 GERKLSELDTSKTY
+779 GEKKLSELDTSKTY
-793 YYFYDNTWY
+793 YYCSDNSWY
-802 ELEYGRKYSSNGY
+802 EMKYGRSDGRS
-815 NYKNRTGWHSRYA
+815 GWYSRYA
-828 GYNDMGWS
+828 GYNDNEMDWS
-836 YKGDGNSNSKYTV
+836 YKGDKNSRSKYTV
-849 YSKKDSEKSRI
+849 YSKKDNEKSRI

-865 AAKSFVS
+865 AATAFVS

-884 VTGFSRSVNT
+884 VTGFSSSVNT
-894 NTSLLRVGVENE
+894 NTSLLRVGVDSE
-906 YNQIIS
+906 YNQIIL

-919 DGGTYQHLGLN
+919 TGGTRQDLGLN
-930 AAKSKL
+930 AAKDKL
-936 DASNTADKYVVLL
+936 NASTTADKYVVLL
-949 TDGTSEAPES
+949 TDGTSDAPNS
-959 AVRSATAV
+959 AVNSATAV

-974 MTIGVSLTETTQKW
+974 MTIGVSLTDETQTW
-988 LAGLSSGE
+988 LAGLSSGQ

-1041 TSEADIAAMG
+1041 TPEANIAAMG
-1051 GEIKTDETGQTYIEW
+1051 GEIKTNENGQTYIEW

-1078 TPGWRKTIQVKAKD
+1078 TPGWRKIIRVKAKD
-1092 TYIGGNDVLTN
+1092 AYIGGNDVVTN

-1173 TITTKWY
+1173 TITTKWF
-1180 KDAACTDEISKT
+1180 KDADCTKDISKND
-1192 EILNT
+1192 ILNT
-1197 PLTEETVYCAKVTVT
+1197 ALTEETVYYAKVTVT
-1212 PKKDGTAS
+1212 PKSSGTAS

-1242 ASDGVTKKDGTYTIR
+1242 DSKGVTKNGTYTIK
-1257 LVSGAINITKKLE
+1257 LVSGKINITKKLE
-1270 TAPDT
+1270 NAPDT
-1275 EKEFNFT
+1275 KKEFNFT
-1282 ITRTDVTPNQEIAIV
+1282 ITRTDVTSKQEIATV
-1297 KVTVAADQTTGTLA
+1297 KVTVAAGQTTGTLA
-1311 DDELEKVSNLA
+1311 GDELNKVSNLA

-1331 ETSGYDVKGILE
+1331 ETSGYDVKAVKGILE
-1343 GPSTNCQIAG
+1343 GLSTNCQIADT
-1353 KTDDSIT
+1353 TDDSIT
-1360 FVMGRDNTGKDV
+1360 FVMGRDNVGNDV
-1372 IGMDKDGNTT
+1372 IGMDKVGNITP
-1382 ESTYDRPAGRLG
+1382 STYNNPAGILG

-1406 WGIKKVSASSDNPYL
+1406 WGIKKVSASSDDPYL

-1433 ADDSVAYYGKSNQD
+1433 ADSSKVYYGKSNKD
-1447 GLLIWYNTEACADTD
+1447 GLLIWYNTEECADTN

-1475 EKTAPAGYVRSAE
+1475 EKIAPVGYVRSAE

-1498 TLKSITSSNGTIKT
+1498 TLKSITSKNGTSSIKT
-1512 VSGKVNG
+1512 VSGKVDD

-1526 YQNEALYELPS
+1526 YQNEAVYELPS

-1551 LLMGAAAWI
+1551 LLMGAAVWI
-1560 LYKNKRREVLK
+1560 LYKNKCKEVLGK
-1571 G
+1571 

>member
-1 MKHTK
+1 MKSNTK
-6 KKKLLAFVLCMIL
+6 KRLIAFMLCMVL
-19 VLSTGISA
+19 VLSSATSA
-27 FAYDDVDG
+27 FADDNVDG
-35 LNGKTGCQAM
+35 FNDKTGCQAM
-45 TLTQEMKNVD
+45 TLTQEMKNAD
-55 GQTIGTVYAD
+55 DQTIGTVYAD

-74 DPSDEITM
+74 DPSDKITM
-82 DLTRVENEEDI
+82 DLAKVENEESI
-93 ADAIQSGLKEN
+93 LDAIQSNLKEH
-104 ETLTDTIMGQ
+104 EALTDAVMCK

-119 NGVSAEPKVA
+119 NGVSAEPNTT
-129 IALRF
+129 ITLRF
-134 ENLNMDPENATA
+134 ENLNLNLENATA
-146 FSYDASVKTIGK
+146 FSYDSSLKVIDK
-158 TVVAAEEGQALQI
+158 TVVAAGEGQVLQI

-186 VSEEENAAEP
+186 VSEEENVAEP

-202 VATVATGDSTYTIAA
+202 AATVATGDSTYTIAA

-229 NDKDKTKLFAGKTYT
+229 SGTNEKLFASKTYT
-244 LNKGGTLNLAAQK
+244 LKQGRTLNLAAQK

-269 DEDGNATGNALSL
+269 DENGNKTGNALSL
-282 KQDDKIAES
+282 SQDGNIAES

-307 NNFSGNVTFYDYQ
+307 NDFRGKVTFYDYQ
-320 INPPSG
+320 INPPAG
-326 QKSINDPSNYVT
+326 QKSINDPSNYGGAT
-338 DSGVAAVDRRF
+338 ADRRF
-349 AMGGDDAYR
+349 AMGANDGYR
-358 RSGEGYSVYKN
+358 KPGEGYSVYKN
-369 YNDGQGDVDIN
+369 YPDGQSDVDIN
-380 EWAEARDSYIYKNII
+380 EYNENRKFYIYKDII
-395 TGVNVDTGA
+395 TGVDVSTGA
-404 LVMDTNKN
+404 LFMGTNKDGN
-412 GEQIVEPGLFTAT
+412 QIVEPGLFTT
-425 NAGDRLGK
+425 ENAGEGSGK
-433 QIYADFKLNFNRTG
+433 QYYTDFNLKFNRTG
-447 NEYRLS
+447 NEYSLS
-453 AVKNGDNRTV
+453 AVEKGGRTV
-463 VSDMSSFF
+463 VRDMSSFF
-471 PLDAKAYR
+471 PLDDYK
-479 GKENNGGEAYNDT
+479 GKEKGGGEASGDT

-503 IQFRLKDY
+503 IQFSLKDY

-517 SFSGDDDLWVVMD
+517 SFTGDDDLWVVMD
-530 GNRVVV
+530 GNQVVV
-536 DVGGIHDKKDGNVDL
+536 DVGGIHDQMKGDVDL

-556 GQETYTDAEKEAYV
+556 KKKTYTDEEKEAYV
-570 AEHGMD
+570 EEHGSD
-576 THRLTVLYLERGGFK
+576 QHQLTVLYLERGAFK

-627 GLEGAEFGVYDDEA
+627 GLEGVEFGVYEDED
-641 LTSSLGTIKSDE
+641 LTTSLGTIRSNE
-653 NGNVTLSNLSYGEVY
+653 NGIVTLSNLSYGEVY

-688 VVEPQGG
+688 VVESQSG

-713 DVPNAKANWEQS
+713 AVPNAKADWEQS

-764 DTSGSMCWDASYELI
+764 DTSGSMRWDASYEKI
-779 GERKLSELDTSKTY
+779 GKKKVSELDTSKKY
-793 YYFYDNTWY
+793 YYFEDDTWY
-802 ELEYGRKYSSNGY
+802 ELVYYSGHGWYTGYAEYSQNTTPVSNRSS
-815 NYKNRTGWHSRYA
+815 
-828 GYNDMGWS
+828 
-836 YKGDGNSNSKYTV
+836 YTV
-849 YSKKDSEKSRI
+849 YSKKDNEKSRI

-865 AAKSFVS
+865 AATAFVS
-872 NLRTTSP
+872 NLRKTSP

-884 VTGFSRSVNT
+884 VTGFSSSVNT
-894 NTSLLRVGVENE
+894 NTSLLRVGVESE

-919 DGGTYQHLGLN
+919 TGGTRQDLGLD
-930 AAKSKL
+930 AAKNIL
-936 DASNTADKYVVLL
+936 NASTTADKYVVLL
-949 TDGTSEAPES
+949 TDGTSDAPRN
-959 AVRSATAV
+959 AVNSATAV
-967 KDAGIKL
+967 KNAGIKL
-974 MTIGVSLTETTQKW
+974 MTIGVSLTDETQTW
-988 LAGLSSGE
+988 LAGLSSGT

-1041 TSEADIAAMG
+1041 TTEAEIAAMG
-1051 GEIKTDETGQTYIEW
+1051 GEIKTDETTGQTYIEW

-1078 TPGWRKTIQVKAKD
+1078 TPGWSKKIRVKAKD
-1092 TYIGGNDVLTN
+1092 AYIGGNDVVTN

-1124 VKVDFNVNNGEKTIF
+1124 VKVDFEVNNGEKTIF

-1159 KSTTGTEYTMLDDV
+1159 KSATGTEYTMLDDV
-1173 TITTKWY
+1173 KITIKWF
-1180 KDAACTDEISKT
+1180 KDAGCTEKISET

-1197 PLTEETVYCAKVTVT
+1197 PLTEETVYYAKVTVT
-1212 PKKDGTAS
+1212 PKSDGTAS

-1242 ASDGVTKKDGTYTIR
+1242 DSKGVTKNGTYTIK
-1257 LVSGAINITKKLE
+1257 LVSGKINITKKLE
-1270 TAPDT
+1270 NAPDT

-1282 ITRTDVTPNQEIAIV
+1282 ITRTDVTPKPEIATV
-1297 KVTVAADQTTGTLA
+1297 KVTVAAGQTTGTLA
-1311 DDELEKVSNLA
+1311 GDELNKVSNLA

-1331 ETSGYDVKGILE
+1331 EASGYDVKAVKGILE
-1343 GPSTNCQIAG
+1343 GLSTNCQIADT
-1353 KTDDSIT
+1353 TDDSIT
-1360 FVMGRDNTGKDV
+1360 FVMGRDNVGNDV
-1372 IGMDKDGNTT
+1372 IGMDKVGNITP
-1382 ESTYDRPAGRLG
+1382 STYNNPAGILG

-1406 WGIKKVSASSDNPYL
+1406 WGIKKVSASSDDPYL

-1433 ADDSVAYYGKSNQD
+1433 ADTSVAYYGKSNKD
-1447 GLLIWYNTEACADTD
+1447 GLLIWYNTEECADTA

-1488 TWEVKIMRNG
+1488 TWKVEIMRNG
-1498 TLKSITSSNGTIKT
+1498 TLKSITSSVNGTSIKT
-1512 VSGKVNG
+1512 VTEEANG
-1519 KDVVYYL
+1519 KNVIYYL
-1526 YQNEALYELPS
+1526 YQNEAVYALPS
-1537 NGGTGIFLYMIGGM
+1537 AGGTGIYLYMIGGM
-1551 LLMGAAAWI
+1551 LLMFAAVWI
-1560 LYKNKRREVLK
+1560 LYKNKCKEVLEK
-1571 G
+1571 

>member
-1 MKHTK
+1 MKSNTK
-6 KKKLLAFVLCMIL
+6 KRLIAFMLCMVL
-19 VLSTGISA
+19 VLSSATSA
-27 FAYDDVDG
+27 FADDNVDG
-35 LNGKTGCQAM
+35 LNAKTGCQAM

-55 GQTIGTVYAD
+55 DQTIGTVYAD

-82 DLTRVENEEDI
+82 DLSKVENEEDI
-93 ADAIQSGLKEN
+93 SDAIQSNLKEN
-104 ETLTDTIMGQ
+104 EALTDAIMCK

-119 NGVSAEPKVA
+119 NGVSAEPNTT
-129 IALRF
+129 ITLRF
-134 ENLNMDPENATA
+134 ENLNMNLENATA
-146 FSYDASVKTIGK
+146 FSYDSSLKVIDK
-158 TVVAAEEGQALQI
+158 TVVAAGEGQVLQI

-186 VSEEENAAEP
+186 VSEEENVAEP

-202 VATVATGDSTYTIAA
+202 AATVAAGDSTYTIAA
-217 TKQLQVHVTYRV
+217 TKQLQVHVTYRENV
-229 NDKDKTKLFAGKTYT
+229 TKTKLFAGNTYT

-269 DEDGNATGNALSL
+269 DEKGNATGSALSL
-282 KQDDKIAES
+282 KQDGGIAEN

-307 NNFSGNVTFYDYQ
+307 NDFRGNVTFYDYQ
-320 INPPSG
+320 INPPEG
-326 QKSINDPSNYVT
+326 QKSINDPSYYDKADNN
-338 DSGVAAVDRRF
+338 RRF
-349 AMGGDDAYR
+349 AMGNSGYR
-358 RSGEGYSVYKN
+358 KSGEKYSVYKN
-369 YNDGQGDVDIN
+369 YIDGQDDVDIN
-380 EWAEARDSYIYKNII
+380 EYNEKRQFYIYKDII
-395 TGVNVDTGA
+395 TGVNVSTGA
-404 LVMDTNKN
+404 LDMGTNKDGN
-412 GEQIVEPGLFTAT
+412 QIVEPGLFTIE
-425 NAGDRLGK
+425 NAGEGSGK
-433 QIYADFKLNFNRTG
+433 QYYTDFNLKFNRTG

-453 AVKNGDNRTV
+453 AVERSGQTV
-463 VSDMSSFF
+463 VPNMSYFF
-471 PLDAKAYR
+471 PLDAYK
-479 GKENNGGEAYNDT
+479 GKEKDGGEAFSDT

-503 IQFRLKDY
+503 IQFKLKDY

-517 SFSGDDDLWVVMD
+517 SFTGDDDLWVVMD

-536 DVGGIHDKKDGNVDL
+536 DVGGIHDKMDGNVDL
-551 WTVLL
+551 WTVFL
-556 GQETYTDAEKEAYV
+556 GKEKYTDAEKEAYV
-570 AEHGMD
+570 AEHGSD
-576 THRLTVLYLERGGFK
+576 HHQLTVLYLERGAYK

-612 NTSLTFTKTDAETGT
+612 NTSLTFTKTDAETGK
-627 GLEGAEFGVYDDEA
+627 GLEGAEFGVYEDEA
-641 LTSSLGTIKSDE
+641 LTTSLGTIRSDE
-653 NGNVTLSNLSYGEVY
+653 NGTVTLSNLSYGEVY

-688 VVEPQGG
+688 VVKSQGG

-713 DVPNAKANWEQS
+713 AVPNAKANWEQS

-764 DTSGSMCWDASYELI
+764 DTSGSMRWDASYELI
-779 GERKLSELDTSKTY
+779 GSKKVSELDTSKTY
-793 YYFYDNTWY
+793 YYLKNDKWY
-802 ELEYGRKYSSNGY
+802 ELVYNSYYGRWY
-815 NYKNRTGWHSRYA
+815 TGRAEFSEA
-828 GYNDMGWS
+828 T
-836 YKGDGNSNSKYTV
+836 SKVNNTSTYTV
-849 YSKKDSEKSRI
+849 YQKKNGEKTRI

-865 AAKSFVS
+865 AATAFVN

-884 VTGFSRSVNT
+884 VTGFSESVNPDT
-894 NTSLLRVGVENE
+894 KLLCVGVESE
-906 YNQIIS
+906 YKQIIS
-912 AINGLGS
+912 AINRLGS
-919 DGGTYQHLGLN
+919 EGGTYQHLGLN
-930 AAKSKL
+930 TAKRKL
-936 DASNTADKYVVLL
+936 DASSTANKYVVLL
-949 TDGTSEAPES
+949 ADGASNS
-959 AVRSATAV
+959 ATNAEESATAV
-967 KDAGIKL
+967 KNAGIKL
-974 MTIGVSLTETTQKW
+974 MTIGVGLTDETRVW
-988 LAGLSSGE
+988 LAGLSSGT
-996 GYSFNAS
+996 GYSFNADN
-1003 STQEINQAFAF
+1003 TKEINQAFAF

-1041 TSEADIAAMG
+1041 TSGTDIAAMG
-1051 GEIKTDETGQTYIEW
+1051 GEIKTDETTGQTYIEW

-1078 TPGWRKTIQVKAKD
+1078 TPGWSKIIRVKAKD
-1092 TYIGGNDVLTN
+1092 AYIGGNDVVTN

-1124 VKVDFNVNNGEKTIF
+1124 VKVDFEVNNGEKTIF

-1159 KSTTGTEYTMLDDV
+1159 KSATGTEYTMLDDV
-1173 TITTKWY
+1173 NVTTQWY
-1180 KDAACTDEISKT
+1180 KDEKCTKEISKND
-1192 EILNT
+1192 ILNT
-1197 PLTEETVYCAKVTVT
+1197 PLTEETVYYAKVTVT
-1212 PKKDGTAS
+1212 PKSDGTAS

-1242 ASDGVTKKDGTYTIR
+1242 DSKGVTKNGTYTIK
-1257 LVSGAINITKKLE
+1257 LVSGKINITKKLE
-1270 TAPDT
+1270 NAPDT

-1282 ITRTDVTPNQEIAIV
+1282 ITRTDVTPKPEIATV
-1297 KVTVAADQTTGTLA
+1297 KVTVAAGQTTGTLA
-1311 DDELEKVSNLA
+1311 GDELNKVSNLA

-1343 GPSTNCQIAG
+1343 GVNTNCRIAST
-1353 KTDDSIT
+1353 TDDSIT
-1360 FVMGRDNTGKDV
+1360 FVMGSDMDGKDV
-1372 IGMDKDGNTT
+1372 IGMDKVGNIT
-1382 ESTYDRPAGRLG
+1382 ESTYNKPAGILG

-1406 WGIKKVSASSDNPYL
+1406 WGIKKVSASSDNPYI

-1433 ADDSVAYYGKSNQD
+1433 TDSSVAYYGKSNKD
-1447 GLLIWYNTEACADTD
+1447 GLLIWYNDETCTD
-1462 QVTTLPKGTYTME
+1462 KEQVSTLPKGTYTME
-1475 EKTAPAGYVRSAE
+1475 EKTAPVGYVRSAE

-1498 TLKSITSSNGTIKT
+1498 TLKSITSKNGTSSIKT
-1512 VSGKVNG
+1512 VSGKVDD

-1537 NGGTGIFLYMIGGM
+1537 TGGTGIYLYMIGGM
-1551 LLMGAAAWI
+1551 LLMFAAVWI
-1560 LYKNKRREVLK
+1560 LYKSKCKEVLGK
-1571 G
+1571 

>member
-1 MKHTK
+1 MKSNTK
-6 KKKLLAFVLCMIL
+6 KRLIAFMLCMVL
-19 VLSTGISA
+19 VLSSATSA
-27 FAYDDVDG
+27 FADDNVDG
-35 LNGKTGCQAM
+35 LNAKTGCQAM

-55 GQTIGTVYAD
+55 DQTIGTVYAD

-82 DLTRVENEEDI
+82 DLSKVENEEDI
-93 ADAIQSGLKEN
+93 SDAIQSNLKEN
-104 ETLTDTIMGQ
+104 EALTDAIMCK

-119 NGVSAEPKVA
+119 NGVSAEPNTT
-129 IALRF
+129 ITLRF
-134 ENLNMDPENATA
+134 ENLNMNLENATA
-146 FSYDASVKTIGK
+146 FSYDSSLKVIDK
-158 TVVAAEEGQALQI
+158 TVVAAGEGQVLQI

-202 VATVATGDSTYTIAA
+202 AATVAAGDSTYTIAA
-217 TKQLQVHVTYRV
+217 TKQLQVHVTYRENV
-229 NDKDKTKLFAGKTYT
+229 TKTKLFAGNTYT

-269 DEDGNATGNALSL
+269 DEKGNATGSALSL
-282 KQDDKIAES
+282 KQDGGIAEN

-307 NNFSGNVTFYDYQ
+307 NDFRGNVTFYDYQ
-320 INPPSG
+320 INPPEG
-326 QKSINDPSNYVT
+326 QKSINDPSYYDKADNN
-338 DSGVAAVDRRF
+338 RRF
-349 AMGGDDAYR
+349 AMGNSGYR
-358 RSGEGYSVYKN
+358 KSGEKYSVYKN
-369 YNDGQGDVDIN
+369 YINGQDDVDIN
-380 EWAEARDSYIYKNII
+380 EYNEKRQFYIYKDII
-395 TGVNVDTGA
+395 TGVNVSTGA
-404 LVMDTNKN
+404 LDMGTNKDGN
-412 GEQIVEPGLFTAT
+412 QIVEPGLFTIE
-425 NAGDRLGK
+425 NAREGSGK
-433 QIYADFKLNFNRTG
+433 QYYTDFNLKFNRTG

-453 AVKNGDNRTV
+453 AVERSGQTV
-463 VSDMSSFF
+463 VPNMSYFF
-471 PLDAKAYR
+471 PLDAYK
-479 GKENNGGEAYNDT
+479 GKEKDGGEAFSDT

-503 IQFRLKDY
+503 IQFKLKDY

-517 SFSGDDDLWVVMD
+517 SFTGDDDLWVVMD

-536 DVGGIHDKKDGNVDL
+536 DVGGIHDKMDGNVDL
-551 WTVLL
+551 WTVFL
-556 GQETYTDAEKEAYV
+556 GKEKYTDAEKEAYV
-570 AEHGMD
+570 AEHGSD
-576 THRLTVLYLERGGFK
+576 HHQLTVLYLERGAYK

-612 NTSLTFTKTDAETGT
+612 NTSLTFTKTDAETGK
-627 GLEGAEFGVYDDEA
+627 GLEGAEFGVYEDEA
-641 LTSSLGTIKSDE
+641 LTTSLGTIRSDE
-653 NGNVTLSNLSYGEVY
+653 NGTVTLSNLSYGEVY

-688 VVEPQGG
+688 VVKSQGG

-713 DVPNAKANWEQS
+713 AVPNAKANWEQS

-764 DTSGSMCWDASYELI
+764 DTSGSMRWDASYELI
-779 GERKLSELDTSKTY
+779 GSKKVSELDTSKTY
-793 YYFYDNTWY
+793 YYLKNDKWY
-802 ELEYGRKYSSNGY
+802 ELVYNSYYGRWY
-815 NYKNRTGWHSRYA
+815 TGRAEFSEA
-828 GYNDMGWS
+828 T
-836 YKGDGNSNSKYTV
+836 SKVNNTSTYTV
-849 YSKKDSEKSRI
+849 YQKKNGEKTRI

-865 AAKSFVS
+865 AATAFVN

-884 VTGFSRSVNT
+884 VTGFSESVNPDT
-894 NTSLLRVGVENE
+894 KLLCVGVESE
-906 YNQIIS
+906 YKQIIS
-912 AINGLGS
+912 AINRLGS
-919 DGGTYQHLGLN
+919 EGGTYQHLGLN
-930 AAKSKL
+930 TAKRKL
-936 DASNTADKYVVLL
+936 DASSTANKYVVLL
-949 TDGTSEAPES
+949 ADGASNS
-959 AVRSATAV
+959 ATNAEESATAV
-967 KDAGIKL
+967 KNAGIKL
-974 MTIGVSLTETTQKW
+974 MTIGVGLTDETRVW
-988 LAGLSSGE
+988 LAGLSSGT
-996 GYSFNAS
+996 GYSFNADN
-1003 STQEINQAFAF
+1003 TKEINQAFAF

-1041 TSEADIAAMG
+1041 TSGTDIAAMG
-1051 GEIKTDETGQTYIEW
+1051 GEIKTDETTGQTYIEW

-1078 TPGWRKTIQVKAKD
+1078 TPGWSKIIRVKAKD
-1092 TYIGGNDVLTN
+1092 AYIGGNDVVTN

-1124 VKVDFNVNNGEKTIF
+1124 VKVDFEVNNGEKTIF

-1159 KSTTGTEYTMLDDV
+1159 KSATGTEYTMLDDV
-1173 TITTKWY
+1173 NVTTQWY
-1180 KDAACTDEISKT
+1180 KDEKCTKEISKND
-1192 EILNT
+1192 ILNT
-1197 PLTEETVYCAKVTVT
+1197 PLTEETVYYAKVTVT
-1212 PKKDGTAS
+1212 PKSDGTAS

-1242 ASDGVTKKDGTYTIR
+1242 DSKGVTKNGTYTIK
-1257 LVSGAINITKKLE
+1257 LVSGKINITKKLE
-1270 TAPDT
+1270 NAPDT

-1282 ITRTDVTPNQEIAIV
+1282 ITRTDVTPKPEIATV
-1297 KVTVAADQTTGTLA
+1297 KVTVAAGQTTGTLA
-1311 DDELEKVSNLA
+1311 GDELNKVSNLA

-1343 GPSTNCQIAG
+1343 GVNTNCRIAST
-1353 KTDDSIT
+1353 TDDSIT
-1360 FVMGRDNTGKDV
+1360 FVMGSDMDGKDV
-1372 IGMDKDGNTT
+1372 IGMDKVGNIT
-1382 ESTYDRPAGRLG
+1382 ESTYNKPAGILG

-1406 WGIKKVSASSDNPYL
+1406 WGIKKVSASSDNPYI

-1433 ADDSVAYYGKSNQD
+1433 TDSSVAYYGKSNKD
-1447 GLLIWYNTEACADTD
+1447 GLLIWYNDETCTD
-1462 QVTTLPKGTYTME
+1462 KEQVSTLPKGTYTME
-1475 EKTAPAGYVRSAE
+1475 EKTAPVGYVRSAE

-1498 TLKSITSSNGTIKT
+1498 TLKSITSKNGTSSIKT
-1512 VSGKVNG
+1512 VSGKVDD

-1537 NGGTGIFLYMIGGM
+1537 TGGTGIYLYMIGGM
-1551 LLMGAAAWI
+1551 LLMFAAVWI
-1560 LYKNKRREVLK
+1560 LYKSKCKEVLGK
-1571 G
+1571 

>member
-1 MKHTK
+1 MKSNTK
-6 KKKLLAFVLCMIL
+6 KRLIAFMLCMVL
-19 VLSTGISA
+19 VLSSATSA
-27 FAYDDVDG
+27 FADDNVDG
-35 LNGKTGCQAM
+35 LNAKTGCQAM

-55 GQTIGTVYAD
+55 DQTIGTVYAD

-82 DLTRVENEEDI
+82 DLSKVENEEDI
-93 ADAIQSGLKEN
+93 SDAIQSNLKEN
-104 ETLTDTIMGQ
+104 EALTDAIMCK

-119 NGVSAEPKVA
+119 NGVSAEPNTT
-129 IALRF
+129 ITLRF
-134 ENLNMDPENATA
+134 ENLNMNLENATA
-146 FSYDASVKTIGK
+146 FSYDSSLKVIDK
-158 TVVAAEEGQALQI
+158 TVVAAGEGQVLQI

-186 VSEEENAAEP
+186 VSEEENVAEP

-202 VATVATGDSTYTIAA
+202 AATVAAGDSTYTIAA
-217 TKQLQVHVTYRV
+217 TKQLQVHVTYRENV
-229 NDKDKTKLFAGKTYT
+229 TKTKLFAGNTYT

-269 DEDGNATGNALSL
+269 DEKGNATGSALSL
-282 KQDDKIAES
+282 KQDGGIAEN

-307 NNFSGNVTFYDYQ
+307 NDFRGNVTFYDYQ
-320 INPPSG
+320 INPPEG
-326 QKSINDPSNYVT
+326 QKSINDPSYYDKADNN
-338 DSGVAAVDRRF
+338 RRF
-349 AMGGDDAYR
+349 AMGNSGYR
-358 RSGEGYSVYKN
+358 KSGEKYSVYKN
-369 YNDGQGDVDIN
+369 YINGQDDVDIN
-380 EWAEARDSYIYKNII
+380 EYNEKRQFYIYKDII
-395 TGVNVDTGA
+395 TGVNVSTGA
-404 LVMDTNKN
+404 LDMGTNKDGN
-412 GEQIVEPGLFTAT
+412 QIVEPGLFTIE
-425 NAGDRLGK
+425 NAREGSGK
-433 QIYADFKLNFNRTG
+433 QYYTDFNLKFNRTG

-453 AVKNGDNRTV
+453 AVERSGQTV
-463 VSDMSSFF
+463 VPNMSYFF
-471 PLDAKAYR
+471 PLDAYK
-479 GKENNGGEAYNDT
+479 GKEKDGGEAFSDT

-503 IQFRLKDY
+503 IQFKLKDY

-517 SFSGDDDLWVVMD
+517 SFTGDDDLWVVMD

-536 DVGGIHDKKDGNVDL
+536 DVGGIHDKMDGNVDL
-551 WTVLL
+551 WTVFL
-556 GQETYTDAEKEAYV
+556 GKEKYTDAEKEAYV
-570 AEHGMD
+570 AEHGSD
-576 THRLTVLYLERGGFK
+576 HHQLTVLYLERGAYK

-612 NTSLTFTKTDAETGT
+612 NTSLTFTKTDAETGK
-627 GLEGAEFGVYDDEA
+627 GLEGAEFGVYEDEA
-641 LTSSLGTIKSDE
+641 LTTSLGTIRSDE
-653 NGNVTLSNLSYGEVY
+653 NGTVTLSNLSYGEVY

-688 VVEPQGG
+688 VVKSQGG

-713 DVPNAKANWEQS
+713 AVPNAKANWEQS

-764 DTSGSMCWDASYELI
+764 DTSGSMRWDASYELI
-779 GERKLSELDTSKTY
+779 GSKKVSELDTSKTY
-793 YYFYDNTWY
+793 YYLKNDKWY
-802 ELEYGRKYSSNGY
+802 ELVYNSYYGRWY
-815 NYKNRTGWHSRYA
+815 TGRAEFSEA
-828 GYNDMGWS
+828 T
-836 YKGDGNSNSKYTV
+836 SKVNNTSTYTV
-849 YSKKDSEKSRI
+849 YQKKNGEKTRI

-865 AAKSFVS
+865 AATAFVN

-884 VTGFSRSVNT
+884 VTGFSESVNPDT
-894 NTSLLRVGVENE
+894 KLLCVGVESE
-906 YNQIIS
+906 YKQIIS
-912 AINGLGS
+912 AINRLGS
-919 DGGTYQHLGLN
+919 EGGTYQHLGLN
-930 AAKSKL
+930 TAKRKL
-936 DASNTADKYVVLL
+936 DASSTANKYVVLL
-949 TDGTSEAPES
+949 ADGASNS
-959 AVRSATAV
+959 ATNAEESATAV
-967 KDAGIKL
+967 KNAGIKL
-974 MTIGVSLTETTQKW
+974 MTIGVGLTDETRVW
-988 LAGLSSGE
+988 LAGLSSGT
-996 GYSFNAS
+996 GYSFNADN
-1003 STQEINQAFAF
+1003 TKEINQAFAF

-1041 TSEADIAAMG
+1041 TSGTDIAAMG
-1051 GEIKTDETGQTYIEW
+1051 GEIKTDETTGQTYIEW

-1078 TPGWRKTIQVKAKD
+1078 TPGWSKIIRVKAKD
-1092 TYIGGNDVLTN
+1092 AYIGGNDVVTN

-1124 VKVDFNVNNGEKTIF
+1124 VKVDFEVNNGEKTIF

-1159 KSTTGTEYTMLDDV
+1159 KSATGTEYTMLDDV
-1173 TITTKWY
+1173 NVTTQWY
-1180 KDAACTDEISKT
+1180 KDEKCTKEISKND
-1192 EILNT
+1192 ILNT
-1197 PLTEETVYCAKVTVT
+1197 PLTEETVYYAKVTVT
-1212 PKKDGTAS
+1212 PKSDGTAS

-1242 ASDGVTKKDGTYTIR
+1242 DSKGVTKNGTYTIK
-1257 LVSGAINITKKLE
+1257 LVSGKINITKKLE
-1270 TAPDT
+1270 NAPDT

-1282 ITRTDVTPNQEIAIV
+1282 ITRTDVTPKPEIATV
-1297 KVTVAADQTTGTLA
+1297 KVTVAAGQTTGTLA
-1311 DDELEKVSNLA
+1311 GDELNKVSNLA

-1343 GPSTNCQIAG
+1343 GVNTNCRIAST
-1353 KTDDSIT
+1353 TDDSIT
-1360 FVMGRDNTGKDV
+1360 FVMGSDMDGKDV
-1372 IGMDKDGNTT
+1372 IGMDKVGNIT
-1382 ESTYDRPAGRLG
+1382 ESTYNKPAGILG

-1406 WGIKKVSASSDNPYL
+1406 WGIKKVSASSDNPYI

-1433 ADDSVAYYGKSNQD
+1433 TDSSVAYYGKSNKD
-1447 GLLIWYNTEACADTD
+1447 GLLIWYNDETCTD
-1462 QVTTLPKGTYTME
+1462 KEQVSTLPKGTYTME
-1475 EKTAPAGYVRSAE
+1475 EKTAPVGYVRSAE

-1498 TLKSITSSNGTIKT
+1498 TLKSITSKNGTSSIKT
-1512 VSGKVNG
+1512 VSGKVDD

-1537 NGGTGIFLYMIGGM
+1537 TGGTGIYLYMIGGM
-1551 LLMGAAAWI
+1551 LLMFAAVWI
-1560 LYKNKRREVLK
+1560 LYKSKCKEVLGK
-1571 G
+1571 